1 MNIKKMSIFFLAA
14 LVSATT
20 FLSCNVKE
28 DNGGGSDKEPEKPTL
43 TEIKFKA
50 ELPDAP
56 AGFKTTWSAG
66 DEIVVYSVKG
76 NFTSKETMKAT
87 DVTSDGKTAT
97 FVSSGKLL
105 KEAEY
110 FYGMLKDCG
119 VKGFKL
125 KQYWSTDNMDRCR
138 DAVPSVTVAG
148 CDKNDMT
155 LKFQNMFSLL
165 SMTVTNP
172 DTKYVRVSGNNG
184 EVINKNAFIA
194 FADYTLSDNPSPD
207 FESTVSIRKY
217 VNGAGTYHIGLRPDL
232 LLNSGYTIV
241 ACDASD
247 NVIGRIASYETLETQ
262 PGKVYNAGEIEA
274 LRELSP
280 VFDESKIALSLAAIS
295 DVHIEGSSDAY
306 ANKFTAALNQLKA
319 KAAENDANGIDGVLV
334 AGDLIQKAEVTMAQ
348 NFKALYEEVFNPTD
362 VPMIYTVGNHDMNPK
377 YDWTPSTVA
386 QSVAMANT
394 FGDDYFKTDIDNT
407 MRNNYEARHC
417 VIGGYHILAV
427 TPNGD
432 QPITYSPNVITW
444 LDQQLDAITKTD
456 PNRYVIVLTHPMI
469 YNTIYGS
476 LLGEDGGV
484 WTSTLPNYWATRVL
498 TGVLEKY
505 PQVVSFHGHLH
516 FPINDPRSLWQ
527 GKWTALGCGSTRYM
541 AIEPAGWEGIS
552 NTPTVMNDANNF
564 SQGYL
569 VQFDV
574 NGNMRIV
581 KMDFFNNG
589 TIGEPYVMQYP
600 DAAGANL
607 AKYNNVTRKA
617 ANQAPTMSTIEA
629 KDVKDNEAASVTFAA
644 GKDDEFVHHYV
655 ITLSKGGNVVAT
667 KKILADFYLHPNTS
681 EMKSSWTYGF
691 GTLSESGQYTVS
703 VVAVDSW
710 DAESAPVT
718 ATFNCGDVTP
728 SEKVDKWV
736 DDAAG
741 SQAISASGTPTG
753 GDGWLTYADG
763 KVSWTANTTGHP
775 RTSTLTFENGSS
787 FKLTQIAPADF
798 KGGWKFTTKIFAG
811 AGASAKAAD
820 PGVMSVTFVDPL
832 KPATLKDVDGV
843 EHTNNIGLKGLFFDT
858 ILDACVDINYEAETA
873 RIGFFL
879 DARDGSGQAVNGK
892 YAAYI
897 PGIATRT
904 DKAWSS
910 PWQYAETELG
920 DPDYVWFWFSVSED
934 FNTIQYTNRTENTP
948 VEFQTLTQY
957 LNKTMNQICAISV
970 VLSDTNV
977 FNHST
982 VSTTG
987 NKGIGV
993 YSNVFQCNPKG
1004 HVGEFFTRK

>member
-1 MNIKKMSIFFLAA
+1 MSIFFLAA

-165 SMTVTNP
+165 SVTVTNP

-274 LRELSP
+274 PRELSP

-377 YDWTPSTVA
+377 CDWTPSTVA

-394 FGDDYFKTDIDNT
+394 FGDEYFKTDIDNT

-552 NTPTVMNDANNF
+552 STPTVMNDANNF

-728 SEKVDKWV
+728 SEKVELWENDKSGSRELSGPV
-736 DDAAG
+736 ADNGKTAG
-741 SQAISASGTPTG
+741 VG
-753 GDGWLTYADG
+753 GWLSYKDG
-763 KVSWTANTTGHP
+763 VASWTENTTGAP
-775 RTSTLTFENGSS
+775 RTATLELSNGSKITVNQVEAKDLAGNYTFYNYS
-787 FKLTQIAPADF
+787 FKAT
-798 KGGWKFTTKIFAG
+798 GVSNTKIVNNDKRQHETTVEFKAVENPEILNGHVHNLDLVGLYLDFAVP
-811 AGASAKAAD
+811 ASLEIVD
-820 PGVMSVTFVDPL
+820 GTPVIYTYMSLDYQKVSNGSEVACITELTNTTGYGKGYFAPL
-832 KPATLKDVDGV
+832 KFGVDGCN
-843 EHTNNIGLKGLFFDT
+843 HAWIGWG
-858 ILDACVDINYEAETA
+858 VDDIFGSPKFG
-873 RIGFFL
+873 IGTGTQRL
-879 DARDGSGQAVNGK
+879 
-892 YAAYI
+892 
-897 PGIATRT
+897 
-904 DKAWSS
+904 
-910 PWQYAETELG
+910 
-920 DPDYVWFWFSVSED
+920 VSEGMYCCGFSFVTKGYKEGGYTTIYQ
-934 FNTIQYTNRTENTP
+934 FNYNNKWTYNGTNGGGY
-948 VEFQTLTQY
+948 FA
-957 LNKTMNQICAISV
+957 K
-970 VLSDTNV
+970 
-977 FNHST
+977 
-982 VSTTG
+982 
-987 NKGIGV
+987 K
-993 YSNVFQCNPKG
+993 
-1004 HVGEFFTRK
+1004 

>member
-165 SMTVTNP
+165 SVTVTNP
-172 DTKYVRVSGNNG
+172 DTKYVKVSGNNG

-274 LRELSP
+274 PRELSP

-306 ANKFTAALNQLKA
+306 ANKFTSALNQLKV
-319 KAAENDANGIDGVLV
+319 KAAESDANGIDGVMV
-334 AGDLIQKAEVTMAQ
+334 VGDLIQRAEITMAQ
-348 NFKALYEEVFNPTD
+348 NFKALYEDVFKPTE
-362 VPMIYTVGNHDMNPK
+362 VPMIYTIGNHDMNPK

-394 FGDDYFKTDIDNT
+394 FGDEYFKTDIDNT

-552 NTPTVMNDANNF
+552 STPTVMNDANNF

-728 SEKVDKWV
+728 SEKVELWEDDKSGSRELSGPV
-736 DDAAG
+736 ADNGKTAG
-741 SQAISASGTPTG
+741 VG
-753 GDGWLTYADG
+753 GWLSYKDG
-763 KVSWTANTTGHP
+763 VASWTENTTGAP
-775 RTSTLTFENGSS
+775 RTATLELSNGSKITVNQVEAKDLAGNYTFYNYS
-787 FKLTQIAPADF
+787 FKTT
-798 KGGWKFTTKIFAG
+798 GVSNTKIVNNGKRQHETTVEFKAVENPEILNGHVHNLDLVGLYLDFAVP
-811 AGASAKAAD
+811 ASLEIVD
-820 PGVMSVTFVDPL
+820 GTPVIYTYMSLDYQKVSNGTEVACITELTNTTGYGTGYYAPL
-832 KPATLKDVDGV
+832 KFGVDGCN
-843 EHTNNIGLKGLFFDT
+843 HAWIGWG
-858 ILDACVDINYEAETA
+858 VDDIFGSPKFG
-873 RIGFFL
+873 IGTGTQRL
-879 DARDGSGQAVNGK
+879 
-892 YAAYI
+892 
-897 PGIATRT
+897 
-904 DKAWSS
+904 
-910 PWQYAETELG
+910 
-920 DPDYVWFWFSVSED
+920 VSEGMYCCGFSFVTKGYKESGYTTIYQ
-934 FNTIQYTNRTENTP
+934 FNYNNKWTYNGTNGGGY
-948 VEFQTLTQY
+948 FA
-957 LNKTMNQICAISV
+957 K
-970 VLSDTNV
+970 
-977 FNHST
+977 
-982 VSTTG
+982 
-987 NKGIGV
+987 K
-993 YSNVFQCNPKG
+993 
-1004 HVGEFFTRK
+1004 

>member
-1 MNIKKMSIFFLAA
+1 MNIKKMSIFILAA

-56 AGFKTTWSAG
+56 AGFKTTWSEG

-97 FVSSGKLL
+97 FVSTGKLL

-119 VKGFKL
+119 IKGFKL

-165 SMTVTNP
+165 SVTVTNP
-172 DTKYVRVSGNNG
+172 DTKYVKVSGNNG

-274 LRELSP
+274 PRELSP

-306 ANKFTAALNQLKA
+306 ANKFTSALNQLKV
-319 KAAENDANGIDGVLV
+319 KAAESDANGIDGVMV
-334 AGDLIQKAEVTMAQ
+334 VGDLIQRAEITMAQ
-348 NFKALYEEVFNPTD
+348 NFKALYEDVFKPTE
-362 VPMIYTVGNHDMNPK
+362 VPMIYTIGNHDMNPK

-394 FGDDYFKTDIDNT
+394 FGDEYFKTDIDNT

-552 NTPTVMNDANNF
+552 STPTVMNDANNF

-617 ANQAPTMSTIEA
+617 ANQAPTMSTIDVE
-629 KDVKDNEAASVTFAA
+629 DVKEAETASVTFAA
-644 GKDDEFVHHYV
+644 GKDDEFVHHYIV
-655 ITLSKGGNVVAT
+655 TLSKAGNVVAT
-667 KKILADFYLHPNTS
+667 KKILADFYLHPKTS
-681 EMKSSWTYGF
+681 EMKSSWTVDF
-691 GTLSESGQYTVS
+691 GTLSESGQYTVT

-710 DAESAPVT
+710 DAESAPVS

-728 SEKVDKWV
+728 SEKVELWKDDKSGSRELSGPV
-736 DDAAG
+736 ADNGKTAG
-741 SQAISASGTPTG
+741 VG
-753 GDGWLTYADG
+753 GWLSYKDG
-763 KVSWTANTTGHP
+763 VASWTENTTGAP
-775 RTSTLTFENGSS
+775 RTATLELSNGSKITVNQVEAKDLAGEFTFYNYS
-787 FKLTQIAPADF
+787 FKAT
-798 KGGWKFTTKIFAG
+798 GVSNTKIVNNDKRQHETTVEFKAVENPEILNGHVHNLDLVGLYLDFAVP
-811 AGASAKAAD
+811 ASLEIVD
-820 PGVMSVTFVDPL
+820 GTPVIYTYMSLDYQKVSNGSEVACITELTNTTGYGKGYFAPL
-832 KPATLKDVDGV
+832 KFGVDGCN
-843 EHTNNIGLKGLFFDT
+843 HAWIGWGVDDIFGSPKFGLGT
-858 ILDACVDINYEAETA
+858 GAQRL
-873 RIGFFL
+873 
-879 DARDGSGQAVNGK
+879 
-892 YAAYI
+892 
-897 PGIATRT
+897 
-904 DKAWSS
+904 
-910 PWQYAETELG
+910 
-920 DPDYVWFWFSVSED
+920 VSEGMYCCGFSFVTKGYKEGGYTTIYQ
-934 FNTIQYTNRTENTP
+934 FNYNNKWTYNGTNGGGY
-948 VEFQTLTQY
+948 FA
-957 LNKTMNQICAISV
+957 K
-970 VLSDTNV
+970 
-977 FNHST
+977 
-982 VSTTG
+982 
-987 NKGIGV
+987 K
-993 YSNVFQCNPKG
+993 
-1004 HVGEFFTRK
+1004 

>member
-1 MNIKKMSIFFLAA
+1 MSIFILAA

-56 AGFKTTWSAG
+56 AGFKTTWSEG

-97 FVSSGKLL
+97 FVSTGKLL

-119 VKGFKL
+119 IKGFKL

-165 SMTVTNP
+165 SVTVTNP
-172 DTKYVRVSGNNG
+172 DTKYVKVSGNNG

-274 LRELSP
+274 PRELSP

-306 ANKFTAALNQLKA
+306 ANKFTSALNQLKV
-319 KAAENDANGIDGVLV
+319 KAAESDANGIDGVMV
-334 AGDLIQKAEVTMAQ
+334 VGDLIQRAEITMAQ
-348 NFKALYEEVFNPTD
+348 NFKALYEDVFKPTE
-362 VPMIYTVGNHDMNPK
+362 VPMIYTIGNHDMNPK

-394 FGDDYFKTDIDNT
+394 FGDEYFKTDIDNT

-552 NTPTVMNDANNF
+552 STPTVMNDANNF

-617 ANQAPTMSTIEA
+617 ANQAPTMSTIDV
-629 KDVKDNEAASVTFAA
+629 KDVKEAETASVTFAA
-644 GKDDEFVHHYV
+644 GKDDEFVHHYIV
-655 ITLSKGGNVVAT
+655 TLSKAGNVVAT
-667 KKILADFYLHPNTS
+667 KKILADFYLHPKTS
-681 EMKSSWTYGF
+681 EMKSSWTVDF
-691 GTLSESGQYTVS
+691 GTLSESGQYTVT

-710 DAESAPVT
+710 DAESAPVS

-728 SEKVDKWV
+728 SEKVELWKDDKSGSRELSGPV
-736 DDAAG
+736 ADNGKTAG
-741 SQAISASGTPTG
+741 VG
-753 GDGWLTYADG
+753 GWLSYKDG
-763 KVSWTANTTGHP
+763 VASWTENTTGAP
-775 RTSTLTFENGSS
+775 RTATLELSNGSKITVNQVEAKDLAGNYTFYNYS
-787 FKLTQIAPADF
+787 FKAT
-798 KGGWKFTTKIFAG
+798 GVSNTKIVNNDKRQHETTVEFKAVENPEILHGHVHNLDLVGLYLDFAVPVSLEIVDG
-811 AGASAKAAD
+811 T
-820 PGVMSVTFVDPL
+820 PVIYTYMSLDYQKVSNGSEVACITELTNTTGYGKGYFAPL
-832 KPATLKDVDGV
+832 KFGVDGCN
-843 EHTNNIGLKGLFFDT
+843 HAWIGWG
-858 ILDACVDINYEAETA
+858 VDDIFGSPKFG
-873 RIGFFL
+873 IGTGTQRL
-879 DARDGSGQAVNGK
+879 
-892 YAAYI
+892 
-897 PGIATRT
+897 
-904 DKAWSS
+904 
-910 PWQYAETELG
+910 
-920 DPDYVWFWFSVSED
+920 VSEGMYCCGFSFVTKGYKEGGYTTIYQ
-934 FNTIQYTNRTENTP
+934 FNYNNKWAYNGTNGGGY
-948 VEFQTLTQY
+948 FA
-957 LNKTMNQICAISV
+957 K
-970 VLSDTNV
+970 
-977 FNHST
+977 
-982 VSTTG
+982 
-987 NKGIGV
+987 K
-993 YSNVFQCNPKG
+993 
-1004 HVGEFFTRK
+1004 

>member
-1 MNIKKMSIFFLAA
+1 MSIFFLAA

-165 SMTVTNP
+165 SVTVTNP

-247 NVIGRIASYETLETQ
+247 NVIGRVASYETLETE

-274 LRELSP
+274 PRELSP

-306 ANKFTAALNQLKA
+306 ANKFTSALNQLKV
-319 KAAENDANGIDGVLV
+319 KAAESDANGIDGVMV
-334 AGDLIQKAEVTMAQ
+334 VGDLIQRAEITMAQ
-348 NFKALYEEVFNPTD
+348 NFKALYEDVFKPTE
-362 VPMIYTVGNHDMNPK
+362 VPMIYTIGNHDMNPK

-394 FGDDYFKTDIDNT
+394 FGDEYFKTDIDNT

-444 LDQQLDAITKTD
+444 LDQQLETITKTD

-574 NGNMRIV
+574 NGNMRVV

-681 EMKSSWTYGF
+681 EMKSSWTVDF
-691 GTLSESGQYTVS
+691 GTLSESGQYTVT

-728 SEKVDKWV
+728 SEKVELWKDDKSGSRELSGPV
-736 DDAAG
+736 ADNGKTAG
-741 SQAISASGTPTG
+741 VG
-753 GDGWLTYADG
+753 GWLSYKDG
-763 KVSWTANTTGHP
+763 VASWTENTTGAP
-775 RTSTLTFENGSS
+775 RTATLELSNGSKITVNQVEAKDLAGNYTFYNYS
-787 FKLTQIAPADF
+787 FKAT
-798 KGGWKFTTKIFAG
+798 GVSNTKIVNNDKRQHETTVEFKAVENPEILNGHVHNLDLVGLYLDFAVP
-811 AGASAKAAD
+811 ASLEIVD
-820 PGVMSVTFVDPL
+820 GTPVIYTYMSLDYQKVSNGSEVACITELTNTTGYGKGYFAPL
-832 KPATLKDVDGV
+832 KFGVDGCN
-843 EHTNNIGLKGLFFDT
+843 HAWIGWGVDDIFGSPKFGLGT
-858 ILDACVDINYEAETA
+858 GAQRL
-873 RIGFFL
+873 
-879 DARDGSGQAVNGK
+879 
-892 YAAYI
+892 
-897 PGIATRT
+897 
-904 DKAWSS
+904 
-910 PWQYAETELG
+910 
-920 DPDYVWFWFSVSED
+920 VSEGMYCCGFSFVTKGYKEGGYTTIYQ
-934 FNTIQYTNRTENTP
+934 FNYNNKWTYNGTNGGGY
-948 VEFQTLTQY
+948 FA
-957 LNKTMNQICAISV
+957 K
-970 VLSDTNV
+970 
-977 FNHST
+977 
-982 VSTTG
+982 
-987 NKGIGV
+987 K
-993 YSNVFQCNPKG
+993 
-1004 HVGEFFTRK
+1004 

>member
-1 MNIKKMSIFFLAA
+1 MSIFFLAA

-97 FVSSGKLL
+97 FVSTGKLL

-165 SMTVTNP
+165 SVTVTNP

-274 LRELSP
+274 PRELSP

-306 ANKFTAALNQLKA
+306 ANKFTSALNQLKV
-319 KAAENDANGIDGVLV
+319 KAAESDANGIDGVMV
-334 AGDLIQKAEVTMAQ
+334 VGDLIQRAEITMAQ
-348 NFKALYEEVFNPTD
+348 NFKALYEDVFKPTE
-362 VPMIYTVGNHDMNPK
+362 VPMIYTIGNHDMNPK

-394 FGDDYFKTDIDNT
+394 FGDEYFKTDIDNT

-444 LDQQLDAITKTD
+444 LDQQLDAITKAD

-644 GKDDEFVHHYV
+644 GKDDEFVHHYIV
-655 ITLSKGGNVVAT
+655 TLSKAGNVAAT
-667 KKILADFYLHPNTS
+667 KKILADFYLHPKTS
-681 EMKSSWTYGF
+681 EMKSSWTVDF
-691 GTLSESGQYTVS
+691 GTLSESGQYTVT

-710 DAESAPVT
+710 DAESAPVS

-728 SEKVDKWV
+728 SEKVELWEDDKSGSRELSGPV
-736 DDAAG
+736 ADNGKTAG
-741 SQAISASGTPTG
+741 VG
-753 GDGWLTYADG
+753 GWLSYKDG
-763 KVSWTANTTGHP
+763 VASWTENTTGAP
-775 RTSTLTFENGSS
+775 RTATLELSNGSKITVNQVEAKDLAGNYTFYNYS
-787 FKLTQIAPADF
+787 FNASGVSNTTAVNHAGRQYETAVEFKAVNNPETINGHIHNLDLIGLYLDFVVPASFEIVNETPTLYTYMSLDYQKVSNGSEIACITELTNS
-798 KGGWKFTTKIFAG
+798 TTYKTGYFA
-811 AGASAKAAD
+811 
-820 PGVMSVTFVDPL
+820 PL
-832 KPATLKDVDGV
+832 KFGV
-843 EHTNNIGLKGLFFDT
+843 GDCNYAWIGWGLDDLFGTPKFGIGTPSQRFVSADMYCCGFSFVVKG
-858 ILDACVDINYEAETA
+858 Y
-873 RIGFFL
+873 
-879 DARDGSGQAVNGK
+879 AVGK
-892 YAAYI
+892 YATIY
-897 PGIATRT
+897 
-904 DKAWSS
+904 
-910 PWQYAETELG
+910 Q
-920 DPDYVWFWFSVSED
+920 
-934 FNTIQYTNRTENTP
+934 FNYNNSWTYNGT
-948 VEFQTLTQY
+948 
-957 LNKTMNQICAISV
+957 
-970 VLSDTNV
+970 
-977 FNHST
+977 
-982 VSTTG
+982 
-987 NKGIGV
+987 KGGG
-993 YSNVFQCNPKG
+993 YFAK
-1004 HVGEFFTRK
+1004 K

>member
-1 MNIKKMSIFFLAA
+1 MNIKKMSISFLAA

-28 DNGGGSDKEPEKPTL
+28 DNGGSGKDPEKPTV
-43 TEIKFKA
+43 TEIRLTA

-56 AGFKTTWSAG
+56 AGFKTTWSEG

-76 NFTSKETMKAT
+76 NFTSKETMKAM

-119 VKGFKL
+119 IKGFKL

-165 SMTVTNP
+165 SVTVTNP

-194 FADYTLSDNPSPD
+194 FANYDLSDNPSPD

-217 VNGAGTYHIGLRPDL
+217 VNGAGTYYIGLRPDL

-247 NVIGRIASYETLETQ
+247 NVIGRVASYETLETE

-274 LRELSP
+274 PRELSP

-306 ANKFTAALNQLKA
+306 ANKFTSALNQLKA
-319 KAAENDANGIDGVLV
+319 KAAESDANGIDGVMV
-334 AGDLIQKAEVTMAQ
+334 VGDLIQRAEVTMAQ
-348 NFKALYEEVFNPTD
+348 NFKAVYEDVFKPTE
-362 VPMIYTVGNHDMNPK
+362 VPMIYTIGNHDMNPT
-377 YDWTPSTVA
+377 YAWTPSTVA
-386 QSVAMANT
+386 QSVALTNT
-394 FGDDYFKTDIDNT
+394 LGDEYFKTDIDNT

-432 QPITYSPNVITW
+432 QPITYSPNVISW
-444 LDQQLDAITKTD
+444 LDQQLEALTKAD
-456 PNRYVIVLTHPMI
+456 PNKYVIVLTHPMI

-476 LLGEDGGV
+476 LLGEEGGI

-505 PQVVSFHGHLH
+505 PQVVTFHGHLH

-541 AIEPAGWEGIS
+541 AIEPAGWEGVS
-552 NTPTVMNDANNF
+552 STPTVMNDANNF

-581 KMDFFNNG
+581 RMDFFNNG

-607 AKYNNVTRKA
+607 AKYSNVTRKA
-617 ANQAPTMSTIEA
+617 ANQAPTMSTIEV
-629 KDVKDNEAASVTFAA
+629 KDVKEAEAASVTFAA

-655 ITLSKGGNVVAT
+655 VTLSKAGNVVAT
-667 KKILADFYLHPNTS
+667 KKILADFYLHPKTS
-681 EMKSSWTYGF
+681 EMKSSWTVDF
-691 GTLSESGQYTVS
+691 GTLSESGQYTVT

-710 DAESAPVT
+710 DAESAPLT

-728 SEKVDKWV
+728 AEKLELWETDKV
-736 DDAAG
+736 GSRKLSGPVADNGKTAG
-741 SQAISASGTPTG
+741 VGGWLSYKDGVASWTENTTGAPRTATLELSNGSKITVNQVEAKDLAGNYTFYNYAFNASGVSNTTVVNHAGRQYETAVEFKAVNNPETINGHVHNLDLVGLYLDFVVPASFEIVNGTPT
-753 GDGWLTYADG
+753 LYTYMSLDYQ
-763 KVSWTANTTGHP
+763 KVS
-775 RTSTLTFENGSS
+775 NGSEIACITE
-787 FKLTQIAPADF
+787 LTNS
-798 KGGWKFTTKIFAG
+798 TTYKTGYFA
-811 AGASAKAAD
+811 
-820 PGVMSVTFVDPL
+820 PL
-832 KPATLKDVDGV
+832 KFGV
-843 EHTNNIGLKGLFFDT
+843 GDCNYAWVGWGLDDLFGTPKFGIGTPSQRLVSTDMYCCGFSFVVKG
-858 ILDACVDINYEAETA
+858 Y
-873 RIGFFL
+873 
-879 DARDGSGQAVNGK
+879 AVGK
-892 YAAYI
+892 YATIYQFNYNNSWTYNGTKGGAYF
-897 PGIATRT
+897 A
-904 DKAWSS
+904 K
-910 PWQYAETELG
+910 
-920 DPDYVWFWFSVSED
+920 
-934 FNTIQYTNRTENTP
+934 
-948 VEFQTLTQY
+948 
-957 LNKTMNQICAISV
+957 K
-970 VLSDTNV
+970 
-977 FNHST
+977 
-982 VSTTG
+982 
-987 NKGIGV
+987 
-993 YSNVFQCNPKG
+993 
-1004 HVGEFFTRK
+1004 

>member
-1 MNIKKMSIFFLAA
+1 MSIFILAA

-56 AGFKTTWSAG
+56 AGFKTTWSEG

-97 FVSSGKLL
+97 FVSTGKLL

-119 VKGFKL
+119 IKGFKL

-165 SMTVTNP
+165 SVTVTNP
-172 DTKYVRVSGNNG
+172 DTKYVKVSGNNG

-274 LRELSP
+274 PRELSP

-306 ANKFTAALNQLKA
+306 ANKFTSALNQLKV
-319 KAAENDANGIDGVLV
+319 KAAESDANGIDGVMV
-334 AGDLIQKAEVTMAQ
+334 VGDLIQRAEITMAQ
-348 NFKALYEEVFNPTD
+348 NFKALYEDVFKPTE
-362 VPMIYTVGNHDMNPK
+362 VPMIYTIGNHDMNPK

-394 FGDDYFKTDIDNT
+394 FGDEYFKTDIDNT

-552 NTPTVMNDANNF
+552 STTTVMNDANNF

-617 ANQAPTMSTIEA
+617 ANQAPTMSTIDVE
-629 KDVKDNEAASVTFAA
+629 DVKEAETASVTFAA
-644 GKDDEFVHHYV
+644 GKDDEFVHHYIV
-655 ITLSKGGNVVAT
+655 TLSKAGNVVAT
-667 KKILADFYLHPNTS
+667 KKILADFYLHPKTS
-681 EMKSSWTYGF
+681 EMKSSWTVDF
-691 GTLSESGQYTVS
+691 GTLSESGQYTVT

-710 DAESAPVT
+710 DAESAPVS

-728 SEKVDKWV
+728 SEKVELWKDDKSGSRELSGPV
-736 DDAAG
+736 ADNGKTAG
-741 SQAISASGTPTG
+741 VG
-753 GDGWLTYADG
+753 GWLSYKDG
-763 KVSWTANTTGHP
+763 VASWTENTTGAP
-775 RTSTLTFENGSS
+775 RTATLELSNGSKITVNQVEAKDLAGNYTFYNYS
-787 FKLTQIAPADF
+787 FKAT
-798 KGGWKFTTKIFAG
+798 GVSNTKIVNNDKRQHETTVEFKAVENPEILNGHVHNLDLVGLYLDFAVP
-811 AGASAKAAD
+811 ASLEIVD
-820 PGVMSVTFVDPL
+820 GTPVIYTYMSLDYQKVSNGSEVACITELTNTTGYGKGYFAPL
-832 KPATLKDVDGV
+832 KFGVDGCN
-843 EHTNNIGLKGLFFDT
+843 HAWIGWGVDDIFGSPKFGLGT
-858 ILDACVDINYEAETA
+858 GAQRL
-873 RIGFFL
+873 
-879 DARDGSGQAVNGK
+879 
-892 YAAYI
+892 
-897 PGIATRT
+897 
-904 DKAWSS
+904 
-910 PWQYAETELG
+910 
-920 DPDYVWFWFSVSED
+920 VSEGMYCCGFSFVTKGYKEGGYTTIYQ
-934 FNTIQYTNRTENTP
+934 FNYNNKWTYNGTNGGGY
-948 VEFQTLTQY
+948 FA
-957 LNKTMNQICAISV
+957 K
-970 VLSDTNV
+970 
-977 FNHST
+977 
-982 VSTTG
+982 
-987 NKGIGV
+987 K
-993 YSNVFQCNPKG
+993 
-1004 HVGEFFTRK
+1004 

>member
-50 ELPDAP
+50 KLPDAP

-165 SMTVTNP
+165 SVTVTNP

-274 LRELSP
+274 PRELSP

-552 NTPTVMNDANNF
+552 STPTVMNDANNF

-581 KMDFFNNG
+581 RMDFFNNG

-629 KDVKDNEAASVTFAA
+629 KDVKDTDAASVTFAA
-644 GKDDEFVHHYV
+644 GKDDEFVHHYIV
-655 ITLSKGGNVVAT
+655 TLSKAGNVVAT

-691 GTLSESGQYTVS
+691 GALESGQYTVS

-728 SEKVDKWV
+728 SEKVELWENDK
-736 DDAAG
+736 AG
-741 SQAISASGTPTG
+741 SRELSGPVADNGKTAGVGGWLSYKDGVASWTENTTGAPRTATLELSNGSKITVNQVEAKDLAGNYTFYNYSFNASGVSNTTAVNHAGRQYETAVEFKAVNNPETINGHIHNLDLIGLYLDFVVPASFEIVNGTPT
-753 GDGWLTYADG
+753 LYTYMSLDYQ
-763 KVSWTANTTGHP
+763 KVS
-775 RTSTLTFENGSS
+775 NGSEIACITE
-787 FKLTQIAPADF
+787 LTNS
-798 KGGWKFTTKIFAG
+798 TTYKTDYFA
-811 AGASAKAAD
+811 
-820 PGVMSVTFVDPL
+820 PL
-832 KPATLKDVDGV
+832 KFGV
-843 EHTNNIGLKGLFFDT
+843 GDCNYAWIGWGLDDLFGTPKFGIGTPSQRLVSAGMYCCGFSFVVKG
-858 ILDACVDINYEAETA
+858 Y
-873 RIGFFL
+873 
-879 DARDGSGQAVNGK
+879 AVGK
-892 YAAYI
+892 YATIY
-897 PGIATRT
+897 
-904 DKAWSS
+904 
-910 PWQYAETELG
+910 Q
-920 DPDYVWFWFSVSED
+920 
-934 FNTIQYTNRTENTP
+934 FNYN
-948 VEFQTLTQY
+948 
-957 LNKTMNQICAISV
+957 NKWTYNG
-970 VLSDTNV
+970 T
-977 FNHST
+977 
-982 VSTTG
+982 
-987 NKGIGV
+987 KGGG
-993 YSNVFQCNPKG
+993 YFAK
-1004 HVGEFFTRK
+1004 K

>member
-14 LVSATT
+14 LVSAATI
-20 FLSCNVKE
+20 LSCNIKE
-28 DNGGGSDKEPEKPTL
+28 DNGNSGKDPEKPAA
-43 TEIKFKA
+43 TEIKLKA

-165 SMTVTNP
+165 SVTVTNP

-274 LRELSP
+274 PRELSP

-306 ANKFTAALNQLKA
+306 ANKFTSALNQLKV
-319 KAAENDANGIDGVLV
+319 KAAESDANGIDGVMV
-334 AGDLIQKAEVTMAQ
+334 VGDLIQRAEITMAQ
-348 NFKALYEEVFNPTD
+348 NFKALYEDVFKPTE
-362 VPMIYTVGNHDMNPK
+362 VPMIYTIGNHDMNPK

-394 FGDDYFKTDIDNT
+394 FGDEYFKTDIDNT

-552 NTPTVMNDANNF
+552 STPTVMNDANNF

-617 ANQAPTMSTIEA
+617 ANQAPTMSTIDV
-629 KDVKDNEAASVTFAA
+629 KDVKEAETASVTFAA
-644 GKDDEFVHHYV
+644 GKDDEFVHHYIV
-655 ITLSKGGNVVAT
+655 TLSKAGTVVAT
-667 KKILADFYLHPNTS
+667 KKILADFYLHPKTS
-681 EMKSSWTYGF
+681 EMKSSWTVDF
-691 GTLSESGQYTVS
+691 GTLSESGQYTVT

-710 DAESAPVT
+710 DAESAPVS

-728 SEKVDKWV
+728 SEKVELWENDKSGSRELSGPV
-736 DDAAG
+736 ADNGKTAG
-741 SQAISASGTPTG
+741 VG
-753 GDGWLTYADG
+753 GWLSYKDG
-763 KVSWTANTTGHP
+763 VASWTENTTGAP
-775 RTSTLTFENGSS
+775 RTATLELSNGSKITVNQVEAKDLAGNYTFYNYS
-787 FKLTQIAPADF
+787 FKSTGVSNTTIVNQNGRQHETAVEFKTVASPETINGHVHNLDLVGLYLDFAVPASFEIVNGTPVLYTYMSLDYQKVSNGTEVACITQLTNTVTY
-798 KGGWKFTTKIFAG
+798 GSNNFA
-811 AGASAKAAD
+811 
-820 PGVMSVTFVDPL
+820 PL
-832 KPATLKDVDGV
+832 KFGVNDCNYAWIGWGLYDVFG
-843 EHTNNIGLKGLFFDT
+843 TPKFGLGTGDQRLVST
-858 ILDACVDINYEAETA
+858 GMYCC
-873 RIGFFL
+873 GFSFVV
-879 DARDGSGQAVNGK
+879 RGYAVGK
-892 YAAYI
+892 YATIY
-897 PGIATRT
+897 
-904 DKAWSS
+904 
-910 PWQYAETELG
+910 Q
-920 DPDYVWFWFSVSED
+920 
-934 FNTIQYTNRTENTP
+934 FNYNNSWTYNGT
-948 VEFQTLTQY
+948 
-957 LNKTMNQICAISV
+957 
-970 VLSDTNV
+970 
-977 FNHST
+977 
-982 VSTTG
+982 
-987 NKGIGV
+987 KGGG
-993 YSNVFQCNPKG
+993 YFAK
-1004 HVGEFFTRK
+1004 K

>member
-1 MNIKKMSIFFLAA
+1 MSIFILAA

-119 VKGFKL
+119 IKGFKL

-165 SMTVTNP
+165 SVTVTNP

-274 LRELSP
+274 PRELSP

-306 ANKFTAALNQLKA
+306 ANKFTSALNQLKV
-319 KAAENDANGIDGVLV
+319 KAAESDANGIDGVMV
-334 AGDLIQKAEVTMAQ
+334 VGDLIQRAEITMAQ
-348 NFKALYEEVFNPTD
+348 NFKALYEDVFKPTE
-362 VPMIYTVGNHDMNPK
+362 VPMIYTIGNHDMNPK

-386 QSVAMANT
+386 QSVAMSNT
-394 FGDDYFKTDIDNT
+394 FGEEYFKTDIDNT

-444 LDQQLDAITKTD
+444 LDQQLETITKTD

-505 PQVVSFHGHLH
+505 PQVVTFHGHLH

-552 NTPTVMNDANNF
+552 STPTVMNDANNF

-574 NGNMRIV
+574 NGNIRIV

-617 ANQAPTMSTIEA
+617 ANQAPTMSTIDV
-629 KDVKDNEAASVTFAA
+629 KDVKEAETASVTFAA

-667 KKILADFYLHPNTS
+667 KKILADFYLHPKTS
-681 EMKSSWTYGF
+681 EMKSSWTVDF
-691 GTLSESGQYTVS
+691 GTLSESGQYTVT

-710 DAESAPVT
+710 DAESAPVS

-728 SEKVDKWV
+728 SEKVELWEDDKSGSRELSGPV
-736 DDAAG
+736 ADNGKTAG
-741 SQAISASGTPTG
+741 VG
-753 GDGWLTYADG
+753 GWLSYKDG
-763 KVSWTANTTGHP
+763 VASWTENTTGAP
-775 RTSTLTFENGSS
+775 RTATLELSNGSKITVNQVEAKDLAGNYTFYNYS
-787 FKLTQIAPADF
+787 FNASGVSNTTAVNHAGRQYETTVEFKAVNNPETINGHIHNLDLIGLYLDFVVPASFEIVNETPTLYTYMSLDYQKVSNGSEIACITELTNS
-798 KGGWKFTTKIFAG
+798 TTYKTGYFA
-811 AGASAKAAD
+811 
-820 PGVMSVTFVDPL
+820 PL
-832 KPATLKDVDGV
+832 KFGV
-843 EHTNNIGLKGLFFDT
+843 GDCNYAWIGWGLDDLFGTPKFGIGTPSQRLVSAGMYCCGFSFVVKG
-858 ILDACVDINYEAETA
+858 Y
-873 RIGFFL
+873 
-879 DARDGSGQAVNGK
+879 AVGK
-892 YAAYI
+892 YATIY
-897 PGIATRT
+897 
-904 DKAWSS
+904 
-910 PWQYAETELG
+910 Q
-920 DPDYVWFWFSVSED
+920 
-934 FNTIQYTNRTENTP
+934 FNYNNSWTYNGT
-948 VEFQTLTQY
+948 
-957 LNKTMNQICAISV
+957 
-970 VLSDTNV
+970 
-977 FNHST
+977 
-982 VSTTG
+982 
-987 NKGIGV
+987 KGGG
-993 YSNVFQCNPKG
+993 YFAK
-1004 HVGEFFTRK
+1004 K

>member
-1 MNIKKMSIFFLAA
+1 MSIFILAA

-165 SMTVTNP
+165 SVTVTNP

-274 LRELSP
+274 PRELSP

-306 ANKFTAALNQLKA
+306 ANKFTSALNQLKV
-319 KAAENDANGIDGVLV
+319 KAAESDANGIDGVMV
-334 AGDLIQKAEVTMAQ
+334 VGDLIQRAEITMAQ
-348 NFKALYEEVFNPTD
+348 NFKALYEDVFKPTE
-362 VPMIYTVGNHDMNPK
+362 VPMIYTIGNHDMNPK

-394 FGDDYFKTDIDNT
+394 FGDEYFKTDIDNT

-552 NTPTVMNDANNF
+552 STPTVMNDANNF

-589 TIGEPYVMQYP
+589 TIGETYVMQYP

-607 AKYNNVTRKA
+607 AKYNNMTRKA

-691 GTLSESGQYTVS
+691 GTLSESGQYTVT

-710 DAESAPVT
+710 DAESAPVS

-728 SEKVDKWV
+728 SEKVELWEDDKSGSRELSGPV
-736 DDAAG
+736 ADNGKTAG
-741 SQAISASGTPTG
+741 VG
-753 GDGWLTYADG
+753 GWLSYKDG
-763 KVSWTANTTGHP
+763 VASWTENTTGAP
-775 RTSTLTFENGSS
+775 RTATLELSNGSKITVNQVEAKDLAGNYTFYNYS
-787 FKLTQIAPADF
+787 FNASGVSNTTAVNHAGRQYETTVEFKAVNNPETINGHIHNLDLIGLYLDFVVPASFEIVNETPTLYTYMSLDYQKVSNGSEIACITELTNS
-798 KGGWKFTTKIFAG
+798 TTYKTGYFA
-811 AGASAKAAD
+811 
-820 PGVMSVTFVDPL
+820 PL
-832 KPATLKDVDGV
+832 KFGV
-843 EHTNNIGLKGLFFDT
+843 GDCNYAWIGWGLDDLFGTPKFGIGTPSQRLVSAGMYCCGFSFVVKG
-858 ILDACVDINYEAETA
+858 Y
-873 RIGFFL
+873 
-879 DARDGSGQAVNGK
+879 AVGK
-892 YAAYI
+892 YATIY
-897 PGIATRT
+897 
-904 DKAWSS
+904 
-910 PWQYAETELG
+910 Q
-920 DPDYVWFWFSVSED
+920 
-934 FNTIQYTNRTENTP
+934 FNYNNSWTYNGT
-948 VEFQTLTQY
+948 
-957 LNKTMNQICAISV
+957 
-970 VLSDTNV
+970 
-977 FNHST
+977 
-982 VSTTG
+982 
-987 NKGIGV
+987 KGGG
-993 YSNVFQCNPKG
+993 YFAK
-1004 HVGEFFTRK
+1004 K

>member
-1 MNIKKMSIFFLAA
+1 MSIFFLAA

-165 SMTVTNP
+165 SVTVTNP
-172 DTKYVRVSGNNG
+172 DTKYVWVSGNNG

-274 LRELSP
+274 PRELSP

-394 FGDDYFKTDIDNT
+394 FGDEYFKTDIDNT

-552 NTPTVMNDANNF
+552 STPTVMNDANNF

-629 KDVKDNEAASVTFAA
+629 KDVKDTDAASVTFAA
-644 GKDDEFVHHYV
+644 GKDDEFVHHYIV
-655 ITLSKGGNVVAT
+655 TLSKAGNVVAT

-691 GTLSESGQYTVS
+691 GALESGQYTVS

-728 SEKVDKWV
+728 SEKIDKWV

-904 DKAWSS
+904 DKAWAS

-920 DPDYVWFWFSVSED
+920 DPDYVWFWFTISED
-934 FNTIQYTNRTENTP
+934 FNTIMYTNRTEKTP

>member
-165 SMTVTNP
+165 SVTVTNP

-274 LRELSP
+274 PRELSP

-394 FGDDYFKTDIDNT
+394 FGDEYFKTDIDNT

-552 NTPTVMNDANNF
+552 STPTVMNDANNF

-629 KDVKDNEAASVTFAA
+629 KDVKDTDAASVTFAA
-644 GKDDEFVHHYV
+644 GKDDEFVHHYIV
-655 ITLSKGGNVVAT
+655 TLSKAGNVVAT

-691 GTLSESGQYTVS
+691 GALESGQYTVS

-728 SEKVDKWV
+728 SEKVELWENDK
-736 DDAAG
+736 AG
-741 SQAISASGTPTG
+741 SRELSGPVADNGKTAGVGGWLSYKDGVASWTENTTGAPRTATLELSNGSKITVNQVEAKDLAGNYTFYNYSFNASGVSNTTAVNHAGRQYETAVEFKAVNNPETINGHIHNLDLIGLYLDFVVPASFEIVNGTPT
-753 GDGWLTYADG
+753 LYTYMSLDYQ
-763 KVSWTANTTGHP
+763 KVS
-775 RTSTLTFENGSS
+775 NGSEIACITE
-787 FKLTQIAPADF
+787 LTNS
-798 KGGWKFTTKIFAG
+798 TTYKTGYFA
-811 AGASAKAAD
+811 
-820 PGVMSVTFVDPL
+820 PL
-832 KPATLKDVDGV
+832 KFGV
-843 EHTNNIGLKGLFFDT
+843 GDCNYAWIGWGLDDLFGTPKFGIGTPSQRLVSAGMYCCGFSFVVKG
-858 ILDACVDINYEAETA
+858 Y
-873 RIGFFL
+873 
-879 DARDGSGQAVNGK
+879 AVGK
-892 YAAYI
+892 YATIY
-897 PGIATRT
+897 
-904 DKAWSS
+904 
-910 PWQYAETELG
+910 Q
-920 DPDYVWFWFSVSED
+920 
-934 FNTIQYTNRTENTP
+934 FNYNNSWTYNGT
-948 VEFQTLTQY
+948 
-957 LNKTMNQICAISV
+957 
-970 VLSDTNV
+970 
-977 FNHST
+977 
-982 VSTTG
+982 
-987 NKGIGV
+987 KGGG
-993 YSNVFQCNPKG
+993 YFAK
-1004 HVGEFFTRK
+1004 K

>member
-1 MNIKKMSIFFLAA
+1 MSIFFLAA

-165 SMTVTNP
+165 SVTVTNP

-274 LRELSP
+274 PRELSP

-306 ANKFTAALNQLKA
+306 ANKFTSALNQLKV
-319 KAAENDANGIDGVLV
+319 KAAESDANGIDGVMV
-334 AGDLIQKAEVTMAQ
+334 VGDLIQRAEITMAQ
-348 NFKALYEEVFNPTD
+348 NFKALYEDVFKPTE
-362 VPMIYTVGNHDMNPK
+362 VPMIYTIGNHDMNPK

-394 FGDDYFKTDIDNT
+394 FGDEYFKTDIDNT

-552 NTPTVMNDANNF
+552 STPTVMNDANNF

-617 ANQAPTMSTIEA
+617 ANQAPTMSTIDV

-691 GTLSESGQYTVS
+691 GTLSESGQYTVT

-728 SEKVDKWV
+728 SEKVELWEDDKSGSRELSGPV
-736 DDAAG
+736 ADNGKTAG
-741 SQAISASGTPTG
+741 VGGWLSYKDGVASWTENTTGAPRTATLELSNGSKITVNQVEAKDLAGNYTFYNYSFNASGVSNTTAVNHAGRQYETAVEFKAVNNPETINGHIHNLDLIGLYLDFVVPASFEIVNGTPT
-753 GDGWLTYADG
+753 LYTYMSLDYQ
-763 KVSWTANTTGHP
+763 KVS
-775 RTSTLTFENGSS
+775 NGSEIACITE
-787 FKLTQIAPADF
+787 LTNS
-798 KGGWKFTTKIFAG
+798 TTYKTGYFA
-811 AGASAKAAD
+811 
-820 PGVMSVTFVDPL
+820 PL
-832 KPATLKDVDGV
+832 KFGV
-843 EHTNNIGLKGLFFDT
+843 GDCNYAWIGWGLDDLFGTPKFGIGTPSQRLVSAGMYCCGFSFVVKG
-858 ILDACVDINYEAETA
+858 Y
-873 RIGFFL
+873 
-879 DARDGSGQAVNGK
+879 AVGK
-892 YAAYI
+892 YATIY
-897 PGIATRT
+897 
-904 DKAWSS
+904 
-910 PWQYAETELG
+910 Q
-920 DPDYVWFWFSVSED
+920 
-934 FNTIQYTNRTENTP
+934 FNYNNSWTYNGT
-948 VEFQTLTQY
+948 
-957 LNKTMNQICAISV
+957 
-970 VLSDTNV
+970 
-977 FNHST
+977 
-982 VSTTG
+982 
-987 NKGIGV
+987 KGGG
-993 YSNVFQCNPKG
+993 YFAK
-1004 HVGEFFTRK
+1004 K

>member
-165 SMTVTNP
+165 SVTVTNP

-274 LRELSP
+274 PRELSP

-362 VPMIYTVGNHDMNPK
+362 VPMIYTIGNHDMNPK

-394 FGDDYFKTDIDNT
+394 FGDEYFKTDIDNT

-552 NTPTVMNDANNF
+552 STPTVMNDANNF

-581 KMDFFNNG
+581 RMDFFNNG

-629 KDVKDNEAASVTFAA
+629 KDVKDTDAASVTFAA
-644 GKDDEFVHHYV
+644 GKDDEFVHHYIV
-655 ITLSKGGNVVAT
+655 TLSKAGNVVAT

-691 GTLSESGQYTVS
+691 GALESGQYTVF

-798 KGGWKFTTKIFAG
+798 KGGWKFTSKIFAG

-904 DKAWSS
+904 DKAWAS

-920 DPDYVWFWFSVSED
+920 DPDYVWFWFTISED
-934 FNTIQYTNRTENTP
+934 FNTIMYTNRTEKTP

-957 LNKTMNQICAISV
+957 SNKTMNQICAISV

-993 YSNVFQCNPKG
+993 YTNVFQCNPKG
-1004 HVGEFFTRK
+1004 NVGEFFTRK

>member
-87 DVTSDGKTAT
+87 DVASDGKTAT

-165 SMTVTNP
+165 SVTVTNP

-247 NVIGRIASYETLETQ
+247 NVIGRVASYETLETE

-274 LRELSP
+274 PRELSP

-552 NTPTVMNDANNF
+552 STPTVMNDANNF

-629 KDVKDNEAASVTFAA
+629 KDVKDTDAASVTFAA
-644 GKDDEFVHHYV
+644 GKDDEFVHHYIV
-655 ITLSKGGNVVAT
+655 TLSKAGNVVAT

-691 GTLSESGQYTVS
+691 GALESGQYTVT

-710 DAESAPVT
+710 DAESAPVS

-904 DKAWSS
+904 DKAWAS

-920 DPDYVWFWFSVSED
+920 DPDYVWFWFTISED
-934 FNTIQYTNRTENTP
+934 FNTIMYTNRTEKTP

>member
-1 MNIKKMSIFFLAA
+1 MNIKKMSIFILAA

-155 LKFQNMFSLL
+155 LKFRNMFSLL
-165 SMTVTNP
+165 SVTVTNP

-184 EVINKNAFIA
+184 EVVNKNAFIA

-247 NVIGRIASYETLETQ
+247 NVIGRIVSYETLETQ

-274 LRELSP
+274 PHELSP

-319 KAAENDANGIDGVLV
+319 KAAESDANGIDGVLV
-334 AGDLIQKAEVTMAQ
+334 VGDLIQRAEITMAQ
-348 NFKALYEEVFNPTD
+348 NFKALYEDVFKPTE
-362 VPMIYTVGNHDMNPK
+362 VPMIYTIGNHDMNPK

-394 FGDDYFKTDIDNT
+394 FGDEYFKTDIDNT

-574 NGNMRIV
+574 NGNMRVV

-600 DAAGANL
+600 DAAGTNL
-607 AKYNNVTRKA
+607 VKYNNEARKA
-617 ANQAPTMSTIEA
+617 ANQAPTMSTIET
-629 KDVKDNEAASVTFAA
+629 KDVKESETASVTFVA

-655 ITLSKGGNVVAT
+655 VTLSKAGKTVAT
-667 KKILADFYLHPNTS
+667 KKILADFYLHPKAS
-681 EMKSSWTYGF
+681 EMKSSWTVDF
-691 GTLSESGQYTVS
+691 GTLSESGQYTVT

-710 DAESAPVT
+710 DAESAPCF
-718 ATFNCGDVTP
+718 ATLNCGDVTP
-728 SEKVDKWV
+728 SEKVELWENDKSGSRELSGPV
-736 DDAAG
+736 ADNGKTAG
-741 SQAISASGTPTG
+741 VGGWLSYKDGVASWTENTTGAPRTATLELSNGSKITVNQVEAKDLAGNYTFYNYSFNASGVSNTTAVNHAGRQYETAVEFKAVNNPETINGHIHNLDLVGLYLDFVVPASFEIVNGTPT
-753 GDGWLTYADG
+753 LYTYMSLDYQ
-763 KVSWTANTTGHP
+763 KVS
-775 RTSTLTFENGSS
+775 NGSEIACITE
-787 FKLTQIAPADF
+787 LTNS
-798 KGGWKFTTKIFAG
+798 TTYKTGYFA
-811 AGASAKAAD
+811 
-820 PGVMSVTFVDPL
+820 PL
-832 KPATLKDVDGV
+832 KFGV
-843 EHTNNIGLKGLFFDT
+843 GDCNYAWIGWGLDDLFGTPKFGIGTPSQRLVSAGMYCCGFSFVVKG
-858 ILDACVDINYEAETA
+858 Y
-873 RIGFFL
+873 
-879 DARDGSGQAVNGK
+879 AVGK
-892 YAAYI
+892 YTTIYQFNYNNQWTYK
-897 PGIATRT
+897 G
-904 DKAWSS
+904 
-910 PWQYAETELG
+910 TEG
-920 DPDYVWFWFSVSED
+920 GGYFA
-934 FNTIQYTNRTENTP
+934 
-948 VEFQTLTQY
+948 
-957 LNKTMNQICAISV
+957 K
-970 VLSDTNV
+970 
-977 FNHST
+977 
-982 VSTTG
+982 
-987 NKGIGV
+987 K
-993 YSNVFQCNPKG
+993 
-1004 HVGEFFTRK
+1004 

>member
-165 SMTVTNP
+165 SVTVTNP

-274 LRELSP
+274 PRELSP

-362 VPMIYTVGNHDMNPK
+362 VPMIYTIGNHDMNPK

-394 FGDDYFKTDIDNT
+394 FGDEYFKTDIDNT

-552 NTPTVMNDANNF
+552 STPTVMNDANNF

-607 AKYNNVTRKA
+607 AKYNNVTRKD

-728 SEKVDKWV
+728 SEMVELWENDKSGSRELSGPV
-736 DDAAG
+736 ADNGKTAG
-741 SQAISASGTPTG
+741 VG
-753 GDGWLTYADG
+753 GWLSYKDG
-763 KVSWTANTTGHP
+763 VASWTENTTGAP
-775 RTSTLTFENGSS
+775 RTATLELSNGSKITVNQVEAKDLAGNYTFYNYS
-787 FKLTQIAPADF
+787 FKAT
-798 KGGWKFTTKIFAG
+798 GVSNTKIVNNDKRQHETTVEFKAVENPEILNGHVHNLDLVGLYLDFAVP
-811 AGASAKAAD
+811 ASLEIVD
-820 PGVMSVTFVDPL
+820 GTPVIYTYMSLDYQKVSNGTEVACITELTNTTGYGTGYFAPL
-832 KPATLKDVDGV
+832 KFGVDGCN
-843 EHTNNIGLKGLFFDT
+843 HAWIGWG
-858 ILDACVDINYEAETA
+858 VDDIFGAPKFG
-873 RIGFFL
+873 IGT
-879 DARDGSGQAVNGK
+879 GSQ
-892 YAAYI
+892 
-897 PGIATRT
+897 R
-904 DKAWSS
+904 
-910 PWQYAETELG
+910 L
-920 DPDYVWFWFSVSED
+920 VSEGMYCCGFSFVTKGYKEGGYTTIYQ
-934 FNTIQYTNRTENTP
+934 FNYNNKWTYNGTNGGGY
-948 VEFQTLTQY
+948 FA
-957 LNKTMNQICAISV
+957 K
-970 VLSDTNV
+970 
-977 FNHST
+977 
-982 VSTTG
+982 
-987 NKGIGV
+987 K
-993 YSNVFQCNPKG
+993 
-1004 HVGEFFTRK
+1004 

>member
-1 MNIKKMSIFFLAA
+1 MNIKKMSIFILAA

-155 LKFQNMFSLL
+155 LKFRNMFSLL
-165 SMTVTNP
+165 SVTVTNP

-184 EVINKNAFIA
+184 EVVNKNAFIA

-247 NVIGRIASYETLETQ
+247 NVIGRIVSYETLETQ

-274 LRELSP
+274 PHELSP

-319 KAAENDANGIDGVLV
+319 KAAESDANGIDGVLV
-334 AGDLIQKAEVTMAQ
+334 VGDLIQRAEITMAQ
-348 NFKALYEEVFNPTD
+348 NFKALYEDVFKPTE
-362 VPMIYTVGNHDMNPK
+362 VPMIYTIGNHDMNPK

-394 FGDDYFKTDIDNT
+394 FGDEYFKTDIDNT

-574 NGNMRIV
+574 NGNMRVV

-600 DAAGANL
+600 DAAGTNL
-607 AKYNNVTRKA
+607 VKYNNEARKA
-617 ANQAPTMSTIEA
+617 ANQAPTMSTIET
-629 KDVKDNEAASVTFAA
+629 KDVKESETASVTFVA

-655 ITLSKGGNVVAT
+655 VTLSKAGKTVAT
-667 KKILADFYLHPNTS
+667 KKILADFYLHPKAS
-681 EMKSSWTYGF
+681 EMKSSWTIDF
-691 GTLSESGQYTVS
+691 GTLSESGQYTVT

-710 DAESAPVT
+710 DAESAPVS
-718 ATFNCGDVTP
+718 ATLNCGDVTP
-728 SEKVDKWV
+728 SEKVELWENDKSGSRELSGPV
-736 DDAAG
+736 ADNGKTAG
-741 SQAISASGTPTG
+741 VGGWLSYKDGVASWTENTTGAPRTATLELSNGSKITVNQVEAKDLAGNYTFYNYSFNASGVSNTTAVNHAGRQYETAVEFKAVNNPETINGHIHNLDLVGLYLDFVVPASFEIVNGTPT
-753 GDGWLTYADG
+753 LYTYMSLDYQ
-763 KVSWTANTTGHP
+763 KVS
-775 RTSTLTFENGSS
+775 NGSEIACITE
-787 FKLTQIAPADF
+787 LTNS
-798 KGGWKFTTKIFAG
+798 TTYKTGYFA
-811 AGASAKAAD
+811 
-820 PGVMSVTFVDPL
+820 PL
-832 KPATLKDVDGV
+832 KFGV
-843 EHTNNIGLKGLFFDT
+843 GDCNYAWIGWGLDDLFGTPKFGIGTPSQRLVSAGMYCCGFSFVVKG
-858 ILDACVDINYEAETA
+858 Y
-873 RIGFFL
+873 
-879 DARDGSGQAVNGK
+879 AVGK
-892 YAAYI
+892 YTTIYQFNYNNQWTYK
-897 PGIATRT
+897 G
-904 DKAWSS
+904 
-910 PWQYAETELG
+910 TEG
-920 DPDYVWFWFSVSED
+920 GGYFA
-934 FNTIQYTNRTENTP
+934 
-948 VEFQTLTQY
+948 
-957 LNKTMNQICAISV
+957 K
-970 VLSDTNV
+970 
-977 FNHST
+977 
-982 VSTTG
+982 
-987 NKGIGV
+987 K
-993 YSNVFQCNPKG
+993 
-1004 HVGEFFTRK
+1004 

>member
-1 MNIKKMSIFFLAA
+1 MSIFILAA

-56 AGFKTTWSAG
+56 TGFKTTWSAG

-155 LKFQNMFSLL
+155 LKFRNMFSLL
-165 SMTVTNP
+165 SVTVTNP

-184 EVINKNAFIA
+184 EVVNKNTFIA

-274 LRELSP
+274 PRELSP

-306 ANKFTAALNQLKA
+306 ANKFTSALNQLKV
-319 KAAENDANGIDGVLV
+319 KAAESDANGIDGVMV
-334 AGDLIQKAEVTMAQ
+334 VGDLIQRAEITMAQ
-348 NFKALYEEVFNPTD
+348 NFKALYEDVFKPTE
-362 VPMIYTVGNHDMNPK
+362 VPMIYTIGNHDMNPK

-394 FGDDYFKTDIDNT
+394 FGDEYFKTDIDNT

-552 NTPTVMNDANNF
+552 STPTVMNDANNF

-574 NGNMRIV
+574 NGNMRVV

-600 DAAGANL
+600 DAAGTNL
-607 AKYNNVTRKA
+607 VKYNNEARKA
-617 ANQAPTMSTIEA
+617 ANQAPIMSTIET
-629 KDVKDNEAASVTFAA
+629 KDVKESETASVTFVA

-655 ITLSKGGNVVAT
+655 VTLSKAGKTVAT
-667 KKILADFYLHPNTS
+667 KKILADFYLHPKAS
-681 EMKSSWTYGF
+681 EMKSSWTVDF
-691 GTLSESGQYTVS
+691 GTLSESGQYTVT

-710 DAESAPVT
+710 DAESAPVS
-718 ATFNCGDVTP
+718 ATLNCGDVTP
-728 SEKVDKWV
+728 SEKVELWENDKSGSRELSGPV
-736 DDAAG
+736 ADNGKTAG
-741 SQAISASGTPTG
+741 VGGWLSYKDGVASWTENTTGAPRTATLELSNGSKITVNQVEAKDLAGNYTFYNYSFNASGVSNTTAVNHAGRQYETAVEFKAVNNPETINGHIHNLDLVGLYLDFVVPASFEIVNGTPT
-753 GDGWLTYADG
+753 LYTYMSLDYQ
-763 KVSWTANTTGHP
+763 KVS
-775 RTSTLTFENGSS
+775 NGSEIACITE
-787 FKLTQIAPADF
+787 LTNS
-798 KGGWKFTTKIFAG
+798 TTYKTGYFA
-811 AGASAKAAD
+811 
-820 PGVMSVTFVDPL
+820 PL
-832 KPATLKDVDGV
+832 KFGV
-843 EHTNNIGLKGLFFDT
+843 GDCNYAWIGWGLDDLFGTPKFGIGTPSQRLVSAGMYCCGFSFVVKG
-858 ILDACVDINYEAETA
+858 Y
-873 RIGFFL
+873 
-879 DARDGSGQAVNGK
+879 AVGK
-892 YAAYI
+892 YTTIYQFNYNNQWTYK
-897 PGIATRT
+897 G
-904 DKAWSS
+904 
-910 PWQYAETELG
+910 TEG
-920 DPDYVWFWFSVSED
+920 GGYFA
-934 FNTIQYTNRTENTP
+934 
-948 VEFQTLTQY
+948 
-957 LNKTMNQICAISV
+957 K
-970 VLSDTNV
+970 
-977 FNHST
+977 
-982 VSTTG
+982 
-987 NKGIGV
+987 K
-993 YSNVFQCNPKG
+993 
-1004 HVGEFFTRK
+1004 

>member
-1 MNIKKMSIFFLAA
+1 MSIFILAA

-56 AGFKTTWSAG
+56 AGFKTTWSEG

-97 FVSSGKLL
+97 FVSTGKLL

-119 VKGFKL
+119 IKGFKL

-165 SMTVTNP
+165 SVTVTNP
-172 DTKYVRVSGNNG
+172 DTKYVKVSGNNG

-274 LRELSP
+274 PRELSP

-306 ANKFTAALNQLKA
+306 ANKFTSALNQLKV
-319 KAAENDANGIDGVLV
+319 KAAESDANGIDGVMV
-334 AGDLIQKAEVTMAQ
+334 VGDLIQRAEITMAQ
-348 NFKALYEEVFNPTD
+348 NFKALYEDVFKPTE
-362 VPMIYTVGNHDMNPK
+362 VPMIYTIGNHDMNPK

-394 FGDDYFKTDIDNT
+394 FGDEYFKTDIDNT

-552 NTPTVMNDANNF
+552 STPTVMNDANNF

-728 SEKVDKWV
+728 SEKVELWEDDKSGSRELSGPV
-736 DDAAG
+736 ADNGKTAG
-741 SQAISASGTPTG
+741 VGGWLSYKDGVASWTENTTGAPRTATLELSNGSKITVNQVEAKDLAGNYTFYNYSFKATGVSNTTVVNHAGRQYETAVEFKAVNNPETINGHIHNLDLIGLYLDFVVPASFEIVNGTPT
-753 GDGWLTYADG
+753 LYTYMSLDYQ
-763 KVSWTANTTGHP
+763 KVS
-775 RTSTLTFENGSS
+775 NGSEIACITE
-787 FKLTQIAPADF
+787 LTNS
-798 KGGWKFTTKIFAG
+798 TTYKTGYFA
-811 AGASAKAAD
+811 
-820 PGVMSVTFVDPL
+820 PL
-832 KPATLKDVDGV
+832 KFGV
-843 EHTNNIGLKGLFFDT
+843 GDCNYAWIGWGLDDLFGTPKFGIGTPSQRLVSAGMYCCGFSFVVKG
-858 ILDACVDINYEAETA
+858 Y
-873 RIGFFL
+873 
-879 DARDGSGQAVNGK
+879 AVGK
-892 YAAYI
+892 YATIY
-897 PGIATRT
+897 
-904 DKAWSS
+904 
-910 PWQYAETELG
+910 Q
-920 DPDYVWFWFSVSED
+920 
-934 FNTIQYTNRTENTP
+934 FNYNNSWTYNGT
-948 VEFQTLTQY
+948 
-957 LNKTMNQICAISV
+957 
-970 VLSDTNV
+970 
-977 FNHST
+977 
-982 VSTTG
+982 
-987 NKGIGV
+987 KGGG
-993 YSNVFQCNPKG
+993 YFAK
-1004 HVGEFFTRK
+1004 K

>member
-165 SMTVTNP
+165 SVTVTNP

-274 LRELSP
+274 PRELSP

-691 GTLSESGQYTVS
+691 GTLSESGQYTVT

-710 DAESAPVT
+710 DAESAPVS

-728 SEKVDKWV
+728 SEKVELWENDKSGSRELSGSV
-736 DDAAG
+736 ADNGKTAG
-741 SQAISASGTPTG
+741 VG
-753 GDGWLTYADG
+753 GWLSYKDG
-763 KVSWTANTTGHP
+763 VASWTENTTGAP
-775 RTSTLTFENGSS
+775 RTATLELSNGSKITVNQVEAKDLAGNYTFYNYS
-787 FKLTQIAPADF
+787 FKTT
-798 KGGWKFTTKIFAG
+798 GVSNTKIVNNGKRQHETTVEFKAVENPEILNGHVHNLDLVGLYLDFAVP
-811 AGASAKAAD
+811 ASLEIVD
-820 PGVMSVTFVDPL
+820 GTPVIYTYMSLDYQKVSNGTEVACITELTNTTGYGTGYYAPL
-832 KPATLKDVDGV
+832 KFGVDGCN
-843 EHTNNIGLKGLFFDT
+843 HAWIGWGVDDIFGSPKFGLGT
-858 ILDACVDINYEAETA
+858 
-873 RIGFFL
+873 
-879 DARDGSGQAVNGK
+879 GSQ
-892 YAAYI
+892 
-897 PGIATRT
+897 R
-904 DKAWSS
+904 
-910 PWQYAETELG
+910 L
-920 DPDYVWFWFSVSED
+920 VSEGMYCCGFSFVTKGYKEGGYTTIYQ
-934 FNTIQYTNRTENTP
+934 FNYNNKWTYNGTNGGGY
-948 VEFQTLTQY
+948 FA
-957 LNKTMNQICAISV
+957 K
-970 VLSDTNV
+970 
-977 FNHST
+977 
-982 VSTTG
+982 
-987 NKGIGV
+987 K
-993 YSNVFQCNPKG
+993 
-1004 HVGEFFTRK
+1004 

>member
-1 MNIKKMSIFFLAA
+1 MNIKKMSIFILAA

-165 SMTVTNP
+165 SVTVTNP

-247 NVIGRIASYETLETQ
+247 NVIGRIVSYETLETQ

-274 LRELSP
+274 PHELSP

-319 KAAENDANGIDGVLV
+319 KAAESDANGIDGVLV
-334 AGDLIQKAEVTMAQ
+334 VGDLIQRAEITMAQ
-348 NFKALYEEVFNPTD
+348 NFKALYEDVFKLTE
-362 VPMIYTVGNHDMNPK
+362 VPMIYTIGNHDMNPK

-394 FGDDYFKTDIDNT
+394 FGDEYFKTDIDNT

-574 NGNMRIV
+574 NGNMRVV

-600 DAAGANL
+600 DAAGTNL
-607 AKYNNVTRKA
+607 VKYNNEARKA
-617 ANQAPTMSTIEA
+617 ANQAPTMSTIET
-629 KDVKDNEAASVTFAA
+629 KDVKESETASVTFVA

-655 ITLSKGGNVVAT
+655 VTLSKAGKTVAT
-667 KKILADFYLHPNTS
+667 KKILADFYLHPKAS
-681 EMKSSWTYGF
+681 EMKSSWTVDF
-691 GTLSESGQYTVS
+691 GTLSESGQYTVT

-710 DAESAPVT
+710 DAESAPVS
-718 ATFNCGDVTP
+718 ATLNCGDVTP
-728 SEKVDKWV
+728 SEKVELWENDKSGSRELSGPV
-736 DDAAG
+736 ADNGKTAG
-741 SQAISASGTPTG
+741 VGGWLSYKDGVASWTENTTGAPRTATLELSNGSKITVNQVEAKDLAGNYTFYNYSFNASGVSNTTAVNHAGRQYETAVEFKAVNNPETINGHIHNLDLVGLYLDFVVPASFEIVNGTPT
-753 GDGWLTYADG
+753 LYTYMSLDYQ
-763 KVSWTANTTGHP
+763 KVS
-775 RTSTLTFENGSS
+775 NGSEIACITE
-787 FKLTQIAPADF
+787 LTNS
-798 KGGWKFTTKIFAG
+798 TTYKTGYFA
-811 AGASAKAAD
+811 
-820 PGVMSVTFVDPL
+820 PL
-832 KPATLKDVDGV
+832 KFGV
-843 EHTNNIGLKGLFFDT
+843 GDCNYAWIGWGLDDLFGTPKFGIGTPSQRLVSAGMYCCGFSFVVKG
-858 ILDACVDINYEAETA
+858 Y
-873 RIGFFL
+873 
-879 DARDGSGQAVNGK
+879 AVGK
-892 YAAYI
+892 YTTIYQFNYNNQWTYK
-897 PGIATRT
+897 G
-904 DKAWSS
+904 
-910 PWQYAETELG
+910 TEG
-920 DPDYVWFWFSVSED
+920 GGYFA
-934 FNTIQYTNRTENTP
+934 
-948 VEFQTLTQY
+948 
-957 LNKTMNQICAISV
+957 K
-970 VLSDTNV
+970 
-977 FNHST
+977 
-982 VSTTG
+982 
-987 NKGIGV
+987 K
-993 YSNVFQCNPKG
+993 
-1004 HVGEFFTRK
+1004 

>member
-165 SMTVTNP
+165 SVTVTNP

-274 LRELSP
+274 PRELSP

-394 FGDDYFKTDIDNT
+394 FGDEYFKTDIDNT

-552 NTPTVMNDANNF
+552 STPTVMNDANNF

-629 KDVKDNEAASVTFAA
+629 KDVKDTDAASVTFAA
-644 GKDDEFVHHYV
+644 GKDDEFVHHYIV
-655 ITLSKGGNVVAT
+655 TLSKAGNVVAT

-691 GTLSESGQYTVS
+691 GALESGQYTVS

-728 SEKVDKWV
+728 SEKVELWENDK
-736 DDAAG
+736 AG
-741 SQAISASGTPTG
+741 SRELSGPVADNGKTAGVGGWLSYKDGVASWTENTTGAPRTATLELSNGSKITVNQVEAKDLAGNYTFYNYSFNASGVSNTTAVNHAGRQYETAVEFKAVNNPETINGHIHNLDLIGLYLDFVVPASFEIVNGTPT
-753 GDGWLTYADG
+753 LYTYMSLDYQ
-763 KVSWTANTTGHP
+763 KVS
-775 RTSTLTFENGSS
+775 NGSEIACITE
-787 FKLTQIAPADF
+787 LTNS
-798 KGGWKFTTKIFAG
+798 TTYKTGYFA
-811 AGASAKAAD
+811 
-820 PGVMSVTFVDPL
+820 PL
-832 KPATLKDVDGV
+832 KFGV
-843 EHTNNIGLKGLFFDT
+843 GDCNYAWIGWGLDDLFGTPKFGIGTPSQRLVSADMYCCGFSFVVKG
-858 ILDACVDINYEAETA
+858 Y
-873 RIGFFL
+873 
-879 DARDGSGQAVNGK
+879 AVGK
-892 YAAYI
+892 YATIY
-897 PGIATRT
+897 
-904 DKAWSS
+904 
-910 PWQYAETELG
+910 Q
-920 DPDYVWFWFSVSED
+920 
-934 FNTIQYTNRTENTP
+934 FNYNNSWTYNGT
-948 VEFQTLTQY
+948 
-957 LNKTMNQICAISV
+957 
-970 VLSDTNV
+970 
-977 FNHST
+977 
-982 VSTTG
+982 
-987 NKGIGV
+987 KGGG
-993 YSNVFQCNPKG
+993 YFAK
-1004 HVGEFFTRK
+1004 K

>member
-1 MNIKKMSIFFLAA
+1 MSIFILAA

-165 SMTVTNP
+165 SVTVTNP
-172 DTKYVRVSGNNG
+172 DTKYVKVSGNNG

-274 LRELSP
+274 PRELSP

-306 ANKFTAALNQLKA
+306 ANKFTSALNQLKV
-319 KAAENDANGIDGVLV
+319 KAAESDANGIDGVMV
-334 AGDLIQKAEVTMAQ
+334 VGDLIQRAEITMAQ
-348 NFKALYEEVFNPTD
+348 NFKALYEDVFKPTE
-362 VPMIYTVGNHDMNPK
+362 VPMIYTIGNHDMNPK

-394 FGDDYFKTDIDNT
+394 FGDEYFKTDIDNT

-574 NGNMRIV
+574 NGNMRVV

-728 SEKVDKWV
+728 SEKVELWEDDKSGSRELSGPVADNGKTAGVGGWLSYKDCVAYWTENTTRAPRTATLELSNGSKITVNQVEAKDLAGNYTFYNYSFNATGVSNTKIVNNDKRQHETTVEFKAVENPEILNGHVHNLDLVGMYLDFAVPASLEIV
-736 DDAAG
+736 D
-741 SQAISASGTPTG
+741 GTPVIY
-753 GDGWLTYADG
+753 TYMSLDYQ
-763 KVSWTANTTGHP
+763 KVSNGSEVACITELTNTTGY
-775 RTSTLTFENGSS
+775 G
-787 FKLTQIAPADF
+787 
-798 KGGWKFTTKIFAG
+798 KGYFA
-811 AGASAKAAD
+811 
-820 PGVMSVTFVDPL
+820 PL
-832 KPATLKDVDGV
+832 KFGVDGCN
-843 EHTNNIGLKGLFFDT
+843 HAWIGWG
-858 ILDACVDINYEAETA
+858 VDDIFGSPKFG
-873 RIGFFL
+873 IGTGTQRL
-879 DARDGSGQAVNGK
+879 
-892 YAAYI
+892 
-897 PGIATRT
+897 
-904 DKAWSS
+904 
-910 PWQYAETELG
+910 
-920 DPDYVWFWFSVSED
+920 VSEGMYCCGFSFVTKGYKEGGYTTIYQ
-934 FNTIQYTNRTENTP
+934 FNYNNKWTYNGTNGGGY
-948 VEFQTLTQY
+948 FA
-957 LNKTMNQICAISV
+957 K
-970 VLSDTNV
+970 
-977 FNHST
+977 
-982 VSTTG
+982 
-987 NKGIGV
+987 K
-993 YSNVFQCNPKG
+993 
-1004 HVGEFFTRK
+1004 

>member
-165 SMTVTNP
+165 SVTVTNP

-274 LRELSP
+274 PRELSP

-362 VPMIYTVGNHDMNPK
+362 VPMIYTIGNHDMNPK

-394 FGDDYFKTDIDNT
+394 FGDEYFKTDIDNT

-552 NTPTVMNDANNF
+552 STPTVMNDANNF

-629 KDVKDNEAASVTFAA
+629 KDVKDTDAASVTFAA
-644 GKDDEFVHHYV
+644 GKDDEFVHHYIV
-655 ITLSKGGNVVAT
+655 TLSKAGNVVAT

-691 GTLSESGQYTVS
+691 GALESGQYTVS

-710 DAESAPVT
+710 DAESAPVS

-728 SEKVDKWV
+728 SEKVELWEDDKSGSRELSGPV
-736 DDAAG
+736 ADNGKTAG
-741 SQAISASGTPTG
+741 VGGWLSYKDGVASWTENTTGAPRTATLELSNGSKITVNQVEAKDLAGNYTFYNYSFNASGVSNTTVVNHAGRQYETAVEFKAVNNPETINGHIHNLDLIGLYLDFVVPASFEIVNGTPT
-753 GDGWLTYADG
+753 LYTYMSLDYQ
-763 KVSWTANTTGHP
+763 KVS
-775 RTSTLTFENGSS
+775 NGSEIACITE
-787 FKLTQIAPADF
+787 LTNS
-798 KGGWKFTTKIFAG
+798 TTYKTGYFA
-811 AGASAKAAD
+811 
-820 PGVMSVTFVDPL
+820 PL
-832 KPATLKDVDGV
+832 KFGV
-843 EHTNNIGLKGLFFDT
+843 GDCNYAWIGWGLDDLFGTPKFGIGTPSQRLVSAGMYCCGFSFVVKG
-858 ILDACVDINYEAETA
+858 Y
-873 RIGFFL
+873 
-879 DARDGSGQAVNGK
+879 AVGK
-892 YAAYI
+892 YATIY
-897 PGIATRT
+897 
-904 DKAWSS
+904 
-910 PWQYAETELG
+910 Q
-920 DPDYVWFWFSVSED
+920 
-934 FNTIQYTNRTENTP
+934 FNYNNSWTYNGT
-948 VEFQTLTQY
+948 
-957 LNKTMNQICAISV
+957 
-970 VLSDTNV
+970 
-977 FNHST
+977 
-982 VSTTG
+982 
-987 NKGIGV
+987 KGGG
-993 YSNVFQCNPKG
+993 YFAK
-1004 HVGEFFTRK
+1004 K

>member
-1 MNIKKMSIFFLAA
+1 MSIFFLAA

-97 FVSSGKLL
+97 FVFSGKLL

-165 SMTVTNP
+165 SVTVTNP

-274 LRELSP
+274 PRELSP

-306 ANKFTAALNQLKA
+306 ANKFTSALNQLKV
-319 KAAENDANGIDGVLV
+319 KAAESDANGIDGVMV
-334 AGDLIQKAEVTMAQ
+334 VGDLIQRAEITMAQ
-348 NFKALYEEVFNPTD
+348 NFKALYEDVFKPTE
-362 VPMIYTVGNHDMNPK
+362 VPMIYTIGNHDMNPK

-394 FGDDYFKTDIDNT
+394 FGDEYFKTDIDNT

-552 NTPTVMNDANNF
+552 STPTVMNDANNF

-728 SEKVDKWV
+728 SEKVELWEDDKSGSRELSGPV
-736 DDAAG
+736 ADNGKTAG
-741 SQAISASGTPTG
+741 VG
-753 GDGWLTYADG
+753 GWLSYKDG
-763 KVSWTANTTGHP
+763 VASWTENTTGAP
-775 RTSTLTFENGSS
+775 RTATLELSNGSKITVNQVEAKDLAGNYTFYNYS
-787 FKLTQIAPADF
+787 FKAT
-798 KGGWKFTTKIFAG
+798 GVSNTKIVNNDKRQHETTVEFKAVENPEILNGHVHNLDLVGLYLDFAVP
-811 AGASAKAAD
+811 ASLEIVD
-820 PGVMSVTFVDPL
+820 GTPVIYTYMSLDYQKVSNGTEVACITELTNTTGYGTGYFAPL
-832 KPATLKDVDGV
+832 KFGVDDCNHAWIGWGV
-843 EHTNNIGLKGLFFDT
+843 DDIFGAPKFGIGTGAQRL
-858 ILDACVDINYEAETA
+858 
-873 RIGFFL
+873 
-879 DARDGSGQAVNGK
+879 
-892 YAAYI
+892 
-897 PGIATRT
+897 
-904 DKAWSS
+904 
-910 PWQYAETELG
+910 
-920 DPDYVWFWFSVSED
+920 VSEGMYCCGFSFVTKGYKEGGYTTIYQ
-934 FNTIQYTNRTENTP
+934 FNYNNKWTYNGTNGGGY
-948 VEFQTLTQY
+948 FA
-957 LNKTMNQICAISV
+957 K
-970 VLSDTNV
+970 
-977 FNHST
+977 
-982 VSTTG
+982 
-987 NKGIGV
+987 K
-993 YSNVFQCNPKG
+993 
-1004 HVGEFFTRK
+1004 

>member
-1 MNIKKMSIFFLAA
+1 MNIKKMSIFILAA

-87 DVTSDGKTAT
+87 DVTSDGKIAT
-97 FVSSGKLL
+97 FVSTGKLL

-119 VKGFKL
+119 IKGFKL

-165 SMTVTNP
+165 SVTVTNP
-172 DTKYVRVSGNNG
+172 DTKYVKVSGNNG

-247 NVIGRIASYETLETQ
+247 NVIGRVASYETLETE

-274 LRELSP
+274 PHELSP

-319 KAAENDANGIDGVLV
+319 KAAESDANGIDGVLV
-334 AGDLIQKAEVTMAQ
+334 VGDLIQRAEITMAQ
-348 NFKALYEEVFNPTD
+348 NFKALYEDVFKPTE
-362 VPMIYTVGNHDMNPK
+362 VPMIYTIGNHDMNPK

-394 FGDDYFKTDIDNT
+394 FGDEYFKTDIDNT

-552 NTPTVMNDANNF
+552 STPTVMNDANNF

-617 ANQAPTMSTIEA
+617 ANQTPTMSTIEA

-655 ITLSKGGNVVAT
+655 ITLSKAGNVAAT
-667 KKILADFYLHPNTS
+667 KKILADFYLHPKTS
-681 EMKSSWTYGF
+681 EMKSSWTVDF
-691 GTLSESGQYTVS
+691 GTLSESGQYTVT

-710 DAESAPVT
+710 DAESAPVS

-728 SEKVDKWV
+728 SEKVELWENDKSGSRELSGPV
-736 DDAAG
+736 ADNGKTAG
-741 SQAISASGTPTG
+741 VG
-753 GDGWLTYADG
+753 GWLSYKDG
-763 KVSWTANTTGHP
+763 VASWTENTTGAP
-775 RTSTLTFENGSS
+775 RTATLELSNGSKITVNQVEAKDLAGNYTFYNYS
-787 FKLTQIAPADF
+787 FKAT
-798 KGGWKFTTKIFAG
+798 GVSNTKIVNNDKRQHETTVEFKAVENPEILNGHVHNLDLVGLYLDFAVP
-811 AGASAKAAD
+811 ASLEIVD
-820 PGVMSVTFVDPL
+820 GTPVIYTYMSLDYQKVSNGSEVACITELTNTTGYGKGYFAPL
-832 KPATLKDVDGV
+832 KFGVDGCN
-843 EHTNNIGLKGLFFDT
+843 HAWIGWG
-858 ILDACVDINYEAETA
+858 VDDIFGSPKFG
-873 RIGFFL
+873 IGTGAQRL
-879 DARDGSGQAVNGK
+879 
-892 YAAYI
+892 
-897 PGIATRT
+897 
-904 DKAWSS
+904 
-910 PWQYAETELG
+910 
-920 DPDYVWFWFSVSED
+920 VSEGMYCCGFSFVTKGYKEGGYTTIYQ
-934 FNTIQYTNRTENTP
+934 FNYNNKWTYNGTNGGGY
-948 VEFQTLTQY
+948 FA
-957 LNKTMNQICAISV
+957 K
-970 VLSDTNV
+970 
-977 FNHST
+977 
-982 VSTTG
+982 
-987 NKGIGV
+987 K
-993 YSNVFQCNPKG
+993 
-1004 HVGEFFTRK
+1004 

>member
-165 SMTVTNP
+165 SVTVTNP

-274 LRELSP
+274 PRELSP

-306 ANKFTAALNQLKA
+306 ANKFTSALNQLKV
-319 KAAENDANGIDGVLV
+319 KAAESDANGIDGVMV
-334 AGDLIQKAEVTMAQ
+334 VGDLIQRAEITMAQ
-348 NFKALYEEVFNPTD
+348 NFKALYEDVFKPTE
-362 VPMIYTVGNHDMNPK
+362 VPMIYTIGNHDMNPK

-394 FGDDYFKTDIDNT
+394 FGDEYFKTDIDNT

-552 NTPTVMNDANNF
+552 STPTVMNDANNF

-728 SEKVDKWV
+728 SEKVELWEDDKSGSRELSGPV
-736 DDAAG
+736 SDNGKTAG
-741 SQAISASGTPTG
+741 VG
-753 GDGWLTYADG
+753 GWLSYKDG
-763 KVSWTANTTGHP
+763 VASWTENTTGAP
-775 RTSTLTFENGSS
+775 RTATLELSNGSKITVNQVEAKDLAGNYTFYNYS
-787 FKLTQIAPADF
+787 FNTT
-798 KGGWKFTTKIFAG
+798 GVSNTKIVNNGKRQHETTVEFKAVENPEILNGHVHNLDLVGLYLDFAVP
-811 AGASAKAAD
+811 ASLEIVD
-820 PGVMSVTFVDPL
+820 GTPVIYTYMSLDYQKVSNGTEVACITELTNTTGYGTGYYAPL
-832 KPATLKDVDGV
+832 KFGVDGCN
-843 EHTNNIGLKGLFFDT
+843 HAWIGWG
-858 ILDACVDINYEAETA
+858 VDDIFGSPKFG
-873 RIGFFL
+873 IGTGTQRL
-879 DARDGSGQAVNGK
+879 
-892 YAAYI
+892 
-897 PGIATRT
+897 
-904 DKAWSS
+904 
-910 PWQYAETELG
+910 
-920 DPDYVWFWFSVSED
+920 VSEGMYCCGFSFVTKGYKESGYTTIYQ
-934 FNTIQYTNRTENTP
+934 FNYNNKWTYNGTNGGGY
-948 VEFQTLTQY
+948 FA
-957 LNKTMNQICAISV
+957 K
-970 VLSDTNV
+970 
-977 FNHST
+977 
-982 VSTTG
+982 
-987 NKGIGV
+987 K
-993 YSNVFQCNPKG
+993 
-1004 HVGEFFTRK
+1004 

>member
-165 SMTVTNP
+165 SVTVTNP

-274 LRELSP
+274 PRELSP

-552 NTPTVMNDANNF
+552 STPTVMNDANNF

-617 ANQAPTMSTIEA
+617 ANQAPTMSTIDV
-629 KDVKDNEAASVTFAA
+629 KDVKEAETASVTFAA
-644 GKDDEFVHHYV
+644 GKDDEFVHHYIV
-655 ITLSKGGNVVAT
+655 TLSKAGNVVAT
-667 KKILADFYLHPNTS
+667 KKILADFYLHPKTS
-681 EMKSSWTYGF
+681 EMKSSWTVDF
-691 GTLSESGQYTVS
+691 GTLSESGQYTVT

-710 DAESAPVT
+710 DAESAPVS

-728 SEKVDKWV
+728 SEKVELWENDKSGSRELSGPV
-736 DDAAG
+736 ADNGKTAG
-741 SQAISASGTPTG
+741 VG
-753 GDGWLTYADG
+753 GWLSYKDG
-763 KVSWTANTTGHP
+763 VASWTENTTGAP
-775 RTSTLTFENGSS
+775 RTATLELSNGSKITVNQVEAKDLAGNYTFYNYS
-787 FKLTQIAPADF
+787 FKSTGVSNTTIVNQNGRQHETAVEFKTVASPETINGHVHNLDLVGLYLDFAVPASFEIVNGTPVLYTYMSLDYQKVSNGTEVACITQLTNTVTYGSHNFAPLKFGVNDCNYAWIGWGLYDVF
-798 KGGWKFTTKIFAG
+798 GTPKFGLGTGDQRLVSTGMYCCGFSFVVRGYAVDKYATIYQFNYNNSWTYNGTKGGGYFA
-811 AGASAKAAD
+811 K
-820 PGVMSVTFVDPL
+820 
-832 KPATLKDVDGV
+832 K
-843 EHTNNIGLKGLFFDT
+843 
-858 ILDACVDINYEAETA
+858 
-873 RIGFFL
+873 
-879 DARDGSGQAVNGK
+879 
-892 YAAYI
+892 
-897 PGIATRT
+897 
-904 DKAWSS
+904 
-910 PWQYAETELG
+910 
-920 DPDYVWFWFSVSED
+920 
-934 FNTIQYTNRTENTP
+934 
-948 VEFQTLTQY
+948 
-957 LNKTMNQICAISV
+957 
-970 VLSDTNV
+970 
-977 FNHST
+977 
-982 VSTTG
+982 
-987 NKGIGV
+987 
-993 YSNVFQCNPKG
+993 
-1004 HVGEFFTRK
+1004 

>member
-165 SMTVTNP
+165 SVTVTNP

-274 LRELSP
+274 PRELSP

-574 NGNMRIV
+574 NGNMRVV

-617 ANQAPTMSTIEA
+617 TNQAPTMSTIDV
-629 KDVKDNEAASVTFAA
+629 KDVKEAETASVTFAT
-644 GKDDEFVHHYV
+644 GKDDEFVHHYIV
-655 ITLSKGGNVVAT
+655 TLSKAGNVVAT
-667 KKILADFYLHPNTS
+667 KKILADFYLHPKTS
-681 EMKSSWTYGF
+681 EMKSSWTVDF
-691 GTLSESGQYTVS
+691 GTLSESGQYTVT

-710 DAESAPVT
+710 DAESAPVS

-728 SEKVDKWV
+728 SEKVELWENDKSGSRELSGPV
-736 DDAAG
+736 ADNGKTAG
-741 SQAISASGTPTG
+741 VG
-753 GDGWLTYADG
+753 GWLSYKDG
-763 KVSWTANTTGHP
+763 VASWTENTTGAP
-775 RTSTLTFENGSS
+775 RTATLELSNGSKITVNQVEAKDLAGNYTFYNYS
-787 FKLTQIAPADF
+787 FKSTGVSNTTIVNQNGRQHETAVEFKTVASPETINGHVHNLDLVGLYLDFAVPASFEIVNGTPVLYTYMSLDYQKVSNGTEVACITQLTNTVTYGSHNFAPLKFGVNDCNYAWIGWGLYDVF
-798 KGGWKFTTKIFAG
+798 GTPKFGLGTGDQRLVSTGMYCCGFSFVVRGYAVDKYATIYQFNYNNSWTYNGTKGGGYFA
-811 AGASAKAAD
+811 K
-820 PGVMSVTFVDPL
+820 
-832 KPATLKDVDGV
+832 K
-843 EHTNNIGLKGLFFDT
+843 
-858 ILDACVDINYEAETA
+858 
-873 RIGFFL
+873 
-879 DARDGSGQAVNGK
+879 
-892 YAAYI
+892 
-897 PGIATRT
+897 
-904 DKAWSS
+904 
-910 PWQYAETELG
+910 
-920 DPDYVWFWFSVSED
+920 
-934 FNTIQYTNRTENTP
+934 
-948 VEFQTLTQY
+948 
-957 LNKTMNQICAISV
+957 
-970 VLSDTNV
+970 
-977 FNHST
+977 
-982 VSTTG
+982 
-987 NKGIGV
+987 
-993 YSNVFQCNPKG
+993 
-1004 HVGEFFTRK
+1004 

>member
-1 MNIKKMSIFFLAA
+1 MSIFFLAA

-165 SMTVTNP
+165 SVTVTNP
-172 DTKYVRVSGNNG
+172 DTKYVKVSGNNG

-274 LRELSP
+274 PRELSP

-306 ANKFTAALNQLKA
+306 ANKFTSALNQLKV
-319 KAAENDANGIDGVLV
+319 KAAESDANGIDGVMV
-334 AGDLIQKAEVTMAQ
+334 VGDLIQRAEITMAQ
-348 NFKALYEEVFNPTD
+348 NFKALYEDVFKPTE
-362 VPMIYTVGNHDMNPK
+362 VPMIYTIGNHDMNPK

-386 QSVAMANT
+386 QSVAMSNT
-394 FGDDYFKTDIDNT
+394 FGDEYFKTDIDNT

-552 NTPTVMNDANNF
+552 STPTVMNDANNF

-607 AKYNNVTRKA
+607 AKYNNMTRKA

-691 GTLSESGQYTVS
+691 GTLSESGQYTVT

-710 DAESAPVT
+710 DAESAPVS

-728 SEKVDKWV
+728 SEKVELWEDDKSGSRELSGPV
-736 DDAAG
+736 ADNGKTAG
-741 SQAISASGTPTG
+741 VG
-753 GDGWLTYADG
+753 GWLSYKDG
-763 KVSWTANTTGHP
+763 VASWTENTTGAP
-775 RTSTLTFENGSS
+775 RTATLELSNGSKITVNQVEAKDLAGNYTFYNYS
-787 FKLTQIAPADF
+787 FKAT
-798 KGGWKFTTKIFAG
+798 GVSNTKIVNNGKRQHETTVEFKAVENPEILNGHVHNLDLVGLYLDFAVP
-811 AGASAKAAD
+811 ASLEIVD
-820 PGVMSVTFVDPL
+820 GTPVIYTYMSLDYQKVSNGSEVACITELTNTTGYGKGYFAPL
-832 KPATLKDVDGV
+832 KFGVDGCN
-843 EHTNNIGLKGLFFDT
+843 HAWIGWG
-858 ILDACVDINYEAETA
+858 VDDIFGSPKFG
-873 RIGFFL
+873 IGTGAQRL
-879 DARDGSGQAVNGK
+879 
-892 YAAYI
+892 
-897 PGIATRT
+897 
-904 DKAWSS
+904 
-910 PWQYAETELG
+910 
-920 DPDYVWFWFSVSED
+920 VSEGMYCCGFSFVTKGYKEGGYTTIYQ
-934 FNTIQYTNRTENTP
+934 FNYNNKWTYNGTNGGGY
-948 VEFQTLTQY
+948 FA
-957 LNKTMNQICAISV
+957 K
-970 VLSDTNV
+970 
-977 FNHST
+977 
-982 VSTTG
+982 
-987 NKGIGV
+987 K
-993 YSNVFQCNPKG
+993 
-1004 HVGEFFTRK
+1004 

>member
-165 SMTVTNP
+165 SVTVTNP
-172 DTKYVRVSGNNG
+172 DTKYVWVSGNNG

-274 LRELSP
+274 PRELSP

-552 NTPTVMNDANNF
+552 STPTVMNDANNF

-629 KDVKDNEAASVTFAA
+629 KDVKDTDAASVTFAA
-644 GKDDEFVHHYV
+644 GKDDEFVHHYIV
-655 ITLSKGGNVVAT
+655 TLSKAGNVVAT

-691 GTLSESGQYTVS
+691 GALESGQYTVS

-904 DKAWSS
+904 DKAWAS

-920 DPDYVWFWFSVSED
+920 DPDYVWFWFTISED
-934 FNTIQYTNRTENTP
+934 FNTIMYTNRTEKTP

>member
-1 MNIKKMSIFFLAA
+1 MSIFFLAA

-97 FVSSGKLL
+97 FVSTGKLL

-119 VKGFKL
+119 IKGFKL

-165 SMTVTNP
+165 SVTVTNP
-172 DTKYVRVSGNNG
+172 DTKYVKVSGNNG

-274 LRELSP
+274 PRELSP

-306 ANKFTAALNQLKA
+306 ANKFTSALNQLKV
-319 KAAENDANGIDGVLV
+319 KAAESDANGIDGVMV
-334 AGDLIQKAEVTMAQ
+334 VGDLIQRAEITMAQ
-348 NFKALYEEVFNPTD
+348 NFKALYEDVFKPTE
-362 VPMIYTVGNHDMNPK
+362 VPMIYTIGNHDMNPK

-394 FGDDYFKTDIDNT
+394 FGDEYFKTDIDNT

-417 VIGGYHILAV
+417 VIGGYHILAM

-505 PQVVSFHGHLH
+505 PQVISFHGHLH

-552 NTPTVMNDANNF
+552 STPTVMNDANNF

-629 KDVKDNEAASVTFAA
+629 KDVKEAETASVTFAA
-644 GKDDEFVHHYV
+644 GKDDEFVHHYIV
-655 ITLSKGGNVVAT
+655 TLSKAGNVVAT
-667 KKILADFYLHPNTS
+667 KKILADFYLHPKTS
-681 EMKSSWTYGF
+681 EMKSSWTVDF
-691 GTLSESGQYTVS
+691 GTLSESGQYTVT

-710 DAESAPVT
+710 DAESAPVS

-728 SEKVDKWV
+728 SEKVELWKDDKSGSRELSGPV
-736 DDAAG
+736 ADNGKTAG
-741 SQAISASGTPTG
+741 VG
-753 GDGWLTYADG
+753 GWLSYKDG
-763 KVSWTANTTGHP
+763 VASWTENTTGAP
-775 RTSTLTFENGSS
+775 RTATLELSNGSKITVNQVEAKDLAGNYTFYNYS
-787 FKLTQIAPADF
+787 FKAT
-798 KGGWKFTTKIFAG
+798 GVSNTKIVNNGKRQHETTVEFKAVENPEILNGHVHNLDLVGLYLDFAVP
-811 AGASAKAAD
+811 ASLEIVD
-820 PGVMSVTFVDPL
+820 GTPVIYTYMSLDYQKVSNGSEVACITELTNTTGYGKGYFAPL
-832 KPATLKDVDGV
+832 KFGVDGCN
-843 EHTNNIGLKGLFFDT
+843 HAWIGWG
-858 ILDACVDINYEAETA
+858 VDDIFGSPKFG
-873 RIGFFL
+873 IGTGAQRL
-879 DARDGSGQAVNGK
+879 
-892 YAAYI
+892 
-897 PGIATRT
+897 
-904 DKAWSS
+904 
-910 PWQYAETELG
+910 
-920 DPDYVWFWFSVSED
+920 VSEGMYCCGFSFVTKGYKEGGYTTIYQ
-934 FNTIQYTNRTENTP
+934 FNYNNKWTYNGTNGGGY
-948 VEFQTLTQY
+948 FA
-957 LNKTMNQICAISV
+957 K
-970 VLSDTNV
+970 
-977 FNHST
+977 
-982 VSTTG
+982 
-987 NKGIGV
+987 K
-993 YSNVFQCNPKG
+993 
-1004 HVGEFFTRK
+1004 

>member
-1 MNIKKMSIFFLAA
+1 MSIFFLAA

-56 AGFKTTWSAG
+56 AGFKTTWSTG

-165 SMTVTNP
+165 SVTVTNP

-274 LRELSP
+274 PRELSP

-574 NGNMRIV
+574 NGNMRVV

-617 ANQAPTMSTIEA
+617 TNQAPTMSTIDV
-629 KDVKDNEAASVTFAA
+629 KDVKEAETASVTFAA
-644 GKDDEFVHHYV
+644 GKDDEFVHHYIV
-655 ITLSKGGNVVAT
+655 TLSKAGNVVAT
-667 KKILADFYLHPNTS
+667 KKILADFYLHPKTS
-681 EMKSSWTYGF
+681 EMKSSWTVDF
-691 GTLSESGQYTVS
+691 GTLSESGQYTVT

-710 DAESAPVT
+710 DAESAPVS

-728 SEKVDKWV
+728 SEKVELWKDDKSGSRELSGPV
-736 DDAAG
+736 ADNGKTAG
-741 SQAISASGTPTG
+741 VG
-753 GDGWLTYADG
+753 GWLSYKDG
-763 KVSWTANTTGHP
+763 VASWTENTTGAP
-775 RTSTLTFENGSS
+775 RTATLELSNGSKITVNQVEAKDLAGNYTFYNYS
-787 FKLTQIAPADF
+787 FKAT
-798 KGGWKFTTKIFAG
+798 GVSNTKIVNNDKRQHETTVEFKAVENPEILHSHVHNLDLVGLYLDFAVP
-811 AGASAKAAD
+811 ASLEIVD
-820 PGVMSVTFVDPL
+820 GTPVIYTYMSLDYQKVSNGSEVACITELTNTTGYGKGYFAPL
-832 KPATLKDVDGV
+832 KFGVDGCN
-843 EHTNNIGLKGLFFDT
+843 HAWIGWG
-858 ILDACVDINYEAETA
+858 VDDIFGSPKFG
-873 RIGFFL
+873 IGTGTQRL
-879 DARDGSGQAVNGK
+879 
-892 YAAYI
+892 
-897 PGIATRT
+897 
-904 DKAWSS
+904 
-910 PWQYAETELG
+910 
-920 DPDYVWFWFSVSED
+920 VSEGMYCCGFSFVTKGYKEGGYTTIYQ
-934 FNTIQYTNRTENTP
+934 FNYNNKWTYNGTNGGGY
-948 VEFQTLTQY
+948 FA
-957 LNKTMNQICAISV
+957 K
-970 VLSDTNV
+970 
-977 FNHST
+977 
-982 VSTTG
+982 
-987 NKGIGV
+987 K
-993 YSNVFQCNPKG
+993 
-1004 HVGEFFTRK
+1004 

>member
-165 SMTVTNP
+165 SVTVTNP

-232 LLNSGYTIV
+232 LLNSGCTIV

-274 LRELSP
+274 PRELSP

-306 ANKFTAALNQLKA
+306 ANKFTSALNQLKV
-319 KAAENDANGIDGVLV
+319 KAAESDANGIDGVMV
-334 AGDLIQKAEVTMAQ
+334 VGDLIQRAEITMAQ
-348 NFKALYEEVFNPTD
+348 NFKALYEDVFKPTE
-362 VPMIYTVGNHDMNPK
+362 VPMIYTIGNHDMNPK

-394 FGDDYFKTDIDNT
+394 FGDEYFKTDIDNT

-574 NGNMRIV
+574 NGNMRVV

-617 ANQAPTMSTIEA
+617 ANQAPTMSTIDV
-629 KDVKDNEAASVTFAA
+629 KDVKEAETASVTFAA
-644 GKDDEFVHHYV
+644 GKDDEFVHHYIV
-655 ITLSKGGNVVAT
+655 TLFKAGNVVAT
-667 KKILADFYLHPNTS
+667 KKILADFYLHPKTS
-681 EMKSSWTYGF
+681 EMKSSWTVDF
-691 GTLSESGQYTVS
+691 GTLSESGQYTVT

-710 DAESAPVT
+710 DAESAPVS

-728 SEKVDKWV
+728 SEKVELWEDDKSGSRELSGPV
-736 DDAAG
+736 ADNGKTAG
-741 SQAISASGTPTG
+741 VG
-753 GDGWLTYADG
+753 GWLSYKDG
-763 KVSWTANTTGHP
+763 VASWTENTTGAP
-775 RTSTLTFENGSS
+775 RTATLELSNGSKITVNQVEAKDLAGNYTFYNYS
-787 FKLTQIAPADF
+787 FKTT
-798 KGGWKFTTKIFAG
+798 GVSNTKIVNNGKRQHETTVEFKAVENPEILNGHVHNLDLVGLYLDFAVP
-811 AGASAKAAD
+811 ASLEIVD
-820 PGVMSVTFVDPL
+820 GTPVIYTYMSLDYQKVSNGTEVACITELTNTTGYGTGYYAPL
-832 KPATLKDVDGV
+832 KFGVDGCN
-843 EHTNNIGLKGLFFDT
+843 HAWIGWG
-858 ILDACVDINYEAETA
+858 VDDIFGSPKFG
-873 RIGFFL
+873 IGTGTQRL
-879 DARDGSGQAVNGK
+879 
-892 YAAYI
+892 
-897 PGIATRT
+897 
-904 DKAWSS
+904 
-910 PWQYAETELG
+910 
-920 DPDYVWFWFSVSED
+920 VSEGMYCCGFSFVTKGYKESGYTTIYQ
-934 FNTIQYTNRTENTP
+934 FNYNNKWTYNGTNGGGY
-948 VEFQTLTQY
+948 FA
-957 LNKTMNQICAISV
+957 K
-970 VLSDTNV
+970 
-977 FNHST
+977 
-982 VSTTG
+982 
-987 NKGIGV
+987 K
-993 YSNVFQCNPKG
+993 
-1004 HVGEFFTRK
+1004 